1 MAEKQILNFEAE
13 TKQILN
19 LMVHSIYTHKEIF
32 LRELISNAS
41 DALDK
46 ARFESITKSD
56 KYTDID
62 NLRIK
67 IEIDEPNRTLS
78 IIDNGIGMTREDV
91 INNIGSI
98 ARSGTKAFLE
108 KIQKDKEASKESGI
122 DLIGQFG
129 VGFYSA
135 FMVADNIIIE
145 TKNVDS
151 EKGVRWESNGDGSYS
166 IEDIDKQ
173 DRGTKIILKLK
184 PKDKK
189 LEEDGFVDDDYCNR
203 YTLEGL
209 IHKYSNYVHYPIIM
223 DMPIPKKDE
232 KEIQQYEEKTIN
244 SMVSIWQKSKSD
256 VKPEEYNEFYKEHFH
271 DYADPFE
278 VIHTKAEGT
287 IEYTAL
293 LFIPS
298 KAPFNFL
305 HPDFE
310 RGLELYSRNV
320 FIMGKCKDL
329 LPEYLKF
336 VRGLV
341 DSPDF
346 SLNISREILQHSTQ
360 LKRIAS
366 NVEKKVLE
374 TLENILKNDRK
385 RYQEFFKEFGESIKI
400 GIYSDFSKKDKLSN
414 LLLFQSSETKDEEY
428 TTLAEYKSR
437 MKEGQEFIYYA
448 AAKDKATIEKLPHME
463 GMKDKGYE
471 VLYFTDRVDEFMV
484 NMMREFDG
492 TKLHSIL
499 QADNNTENKDENKDS
514 SNKDVLN
521 AIKEVLGADK
531 VAEVRETN
539 RLKES
544 VVCLSNKEDSISFN
558 MAKVL
563 AESGN
568 PMFAMKPERV
578 LEINTSHD
586 VFKAIEKEYQANKT
600 SDLFKEYS
608 ELLYDEACILEGL
621 PLEDPKLFA
630 SRMSKLMLK
639 L

>member
-56 KYTDID
+56 KYSGMD

-67 IEIDEPNRTLS
+67 IEIDEQNRILT
-78 IIDNGIGMTREDV
+78 IKDNGIGMTKDDV
-91 INNIGSI
+91 IQNIGSI

-108 KIQKDKEASKESGI
+108 KIKQESANKESGI

-145 TKNVDS
+145 TKNVESDS
-151 EKGVRWESNGDGSYS
+151 GVRWESSGDGSYS
-166 IEDIDKQ
+166 IEEIDKKE
-173 DRGTKIILKLK
+173 RGTNIILKLK
-184 PKDKK
+184 PK
-189 LEEDGFVDDDYCNR
+189 EENEDDYSNR
-203 YTLEGL
+203 YTLERL
-209 IHKYSNYVHYPIIM
+209 IQKYSNYVHYPIVI

-244 SMVSIWQKSKSD
+244 SMISIWQKNKSD
-256 VKPEEYNEFYKEHFH
+256 VKTEEYNEFYKEHFH
-271 DYADPFE
+271 DYAEPFDI
-278 VIHTKAEGT
+278 IHTKAEGT
-287 IEYTAL
+287 LEYTAL

-320 FIMGKCKDL
+320 FIMDKCKEL

-341 DSPDF
+341 DSQDF
-346 SLNISREILQHSTQ
+346 SLNISREILQHTNQ

-366 NVEKKVLE
+366 NLEKKILE
-374 TLENILKNDRK
+374 TLENTLKNDRK
-385 RYQEFFKEFGESIKI
+385 KYEEFFKEFGESIKI
-400 GIYSDFSKKDKLSN
+400 GIYSDFTKKEKLSN
-414 LLLFQSSETKDEEY
+414 LLLFQSSNTVENEY

-448 AAKDKATIEKLPHME
+448 AGKDKSAIEKLPHME

-484 NMMREFDG
+484 GMMRDYEEI
-492 TKLHSIL
+492 KLHSIL
-499 QADNNTENKDENKDS
+499 QADNEKTDKDLSEEENKEIKDIM
-514 SNKDVLN
+514 K
-521 AIKEVLGADK
+521 AIKEVLGEGK
-531 VAEVRETN
+531 VADVRASD

-544 VVCLSNKEDSISFN
+544 LVCLVNKEDSISFN

-563 AESGN
+563 AETGN
-568 PMFAMKPERV
+568 NMLGMKPERV
-578 LEINTSHD
+578 LEINSSHE
-586 VFKAIEKEYQANKT
+586 VFKAMEKEYEANKK

-608 ELLYDEACILEGL
+608 ELLYDEACILENL
-621 PLEDPKLFA
+621 PLDDPKLFA
-630 SRMSKLMLK
+630 ARMSKLMLK

>member
-19 LMVHSIYTHKEIF
+19 LMVHSIYTNKEIF

-56 KYTDID
+56 KYTGMD

-67 IEIDEPNRTLS
+67 IEIDEQNRILT
-78 IIDNGIGMTREDV
+78 IKDNGIGMTKEDV
-91 INNIGSI
+91 IQNIGSI

-108 KIQKDKEASKESGI
+108 KIKQENANKESGI

-145 TKNVDS
+145 TKNVESDN
-151 EKGVRWESNGDGSYS
+151 GVRWESSGDGSYS
-166 IEDIDKQ
+166 IEDIEKN
-173 DRGTKIILKLK
+173 DRGTNIILKLK
-184 PKDKK
+184 PKD
-189 LEEDGFVDDDYCNR
+189 ENEDDYSNR
-203 YTLEGL
+203 YTLERL
-209 IHKYSNYVHYPIIM
+209 IQKYSNYVHYPIVM

-244 SMVSIWQKSKSD
+244 SMISIWQKNKND
-256 VKPEEYNEFYKEHFH
+256 VKTEEYNEFYKEHFH
-271 DYADPFE
+271 DYVDPFDI
-278 VIHTKAEGT
+278 IHTKAEGT
-287 IEYTAL
+287 LEYTAL

-320 FIMGKCKDL
+320 FIMDKCKEL

-341 DSPDF
+341 DSQDF
-346 SLNISREILQHSTQ
+346 SLNISREILQHTNQ

-366 NVEKKVLE
+366 NLEKKILE

-385 RYQEFFKEFGESIKI
+385 KYEEFFKEFGESIKI
-400 GIYSDFSKKDKLSN
+400 GIYSDFTKKEKLSN
-414 LLLFQSSETKDEEY
+414 LLLFQSSNTAENEY

-448 AAKDKATIEKLPHME
+448 AGKDKSAIEKLPHME

-484 NMMREFDG
+484 GMMRDYEEI
-492 TKLHSIL
+492 KLHSIL
-499 QADNNTENKDENKDS
+499 QADNEKTDKDSTKEENKSIKDIM
-514 SNKDVLN
+514 N
-521 AIKEVLGADK
+521 AIKEVLGESK
-531 VAEVRETN
+531 VADVRESD

-544 VVCLSNKEDSISFN
+544 LVCLVNKEDSISFN

-563 AESGN
+563 AETGN
-568 PMFAMKPERV
+568 NMFGMKPERV
-578 LEINTSHD
+578 LEINSSHE
-586 VFKAIEKEYQANKT
+586 VFKAMEKEYEENKK

-608 ELLYDEACILEGL
+608 ELLYDEACILENL
-621 PLEDPKLFA
+621 PLDNPKLFA
-630 SRMSKLMLK
+630 ARMSKLMLK

>member
-19 LMVHSIYTHKEIF
+19 LMVHSIYTNKEIF

-56 KYTDID
+56 KYTGMD

-67 IEIDEPNRTLS
+67 IEIDEQNRILA
-78 IIDNGIGMTREDV
+78 IKDNGIGMTKEDV
-91 INNIGSI
+91 IQNIGSI

-108 KIQKDKEASKESGI
+108 KIKQENANKESGI

-145 TKNVDS
+145 TKNVESDN
-151 EKGVRWESNGDGSYS
+151 GVRWESSGDGSYS
-166 IEDIDKQ
+166 IEDIEKN
-173 DRGTKIILKLK
+173 DRGTNIILKLK
-184 PKDKK
+184 PKD
-189 LEEDGFVDDDYCNR
+189 ENEDDYSNR
-203 YTLEGL
+203 YTLERL
-209 IHKYSNYVHYPIIM
+209 IQKYSNYVHYPIVM

-232 KEIQQYEEKTIN
+232 KEIQRYEEKTIN
-244 SMVSIWQKSKSD
+244 SMISIWQKNKSD
-256 VKPEEYNEFYKEHFH
+256 VKTEEYNEFYKEHFH
-271 DYADPFE
+271 DYVDPFDI
-278 VIHTKAEGT
+278 IHTKAEGT
-287 IEYTAL
+287 LEYTAL

-320 FIMGKCKDL
+320 FIMDKCKEL

-341 DSPDF
+341 DSQDF
-346 SLNISREILQHSTQ
+346 SLNISREILQHTNQ

-366 NVEKKVLE
+366 NLEKKILE
-374 TLENILKNDRK
+374 TLENTLKNDRK
-385 RYQEFFKEFGESIKI
+385 KYEEFFKEFGESIKI
-400 GIYSDFSKKDKLSN
+400 GIYSDFTKKEKLSN
-414 LLLFQSSETKDEEY
+414 LLLFQSSDTAENEY

-448 AAKDKATIEKLPHME
+448 AGKDKSAIEKLPHME

-484 NMMREFDG
+484 GMMRDYEEI
-492 TKLHSIL
+492 KLHSIL
-499 QADNNTENKDENKDS
+499 QADNEKTDKDSTKEENKSIKDIM
-514 SNKDVLN
+514 N
-521 AIKEVLGADK
+521 AIKEVLGESK
-531 VAEVRETN
+531 VADVRESD

-544 VVCLSNKEDSISFN
+544 LVCLVNKEDSISFN

-563 AESGN
+563 AETGN
-568 PMFAMKPERV
+568 NMFGMKPERV
-578 LEINTSHD
+578 LEINSSHE
-586 VFKAIEKEYQANKT
+586 VFKAMEKEYEANKK

-608 ELLYDEACILEGL
+608 ELLYDEACILENL
-621 PLEDPKLFA
+621 PLDNPKLFA
-630 SRMSKLMLK
+630 ARMSKLMLK

>member
-56 KYTDID
+56 KYTGMD

-67 IEIDEPNRTLS
+67 IEIDEQNRILT
-78 IIDNGIGMTREDV
+78 IKDNGIGMTKEDV
-91 INNIGSI
+91 IQNIGSI

-108 KIQKDKEASKESGI
+108 KIKQEAENKKESGI

-145 TKNVDS
+145 TKNVESD
-151 EKGVRWESNGDGSYS
+151 KGVKWESSGDGSYS
-166 IEDIDKQ
+166 IEDIDKA
-173 DRGTKIILKLK
+173 DRGTNIILKLK
-184 PKDKK
+184 PKNENEEN
-189 LEEDGFVDDDYCNR
+189 EEDYSNR
-203 YTLEGL
+203 YTLERL
-209 IHKYSNYVHYPIIM
+209 IQKYSNYVNYPIIM

-244 SMVSIWQKSKSD
+244 SIISIWQKNKSD
-256 VKPEEYNEFYKEHFH
+256 VKTEEYNEFYKEHFH
-271 DYADPFE
+271 DYAEPFDI
-278 VIHTKAEGT
+278 IHTKAEGT
-287 IEYTAL
+287 LEYTAL

-305 HPDFE
+305 YPNFE
-310 RGLELYSRNV
+310 RGLELYSKNV
-320 FIMGKCKDL
+320 FIMDKCKEL
-329 LPEYLKF
+329 IPEYLKF

-341 DSPDF
+341 DSQDF
-346 SLNISREILQHSTQ
+346 SLNISREILQHTAQ

-366 NVEKKVLE
+366 NIEKKILE

-385 RYQEFFKEFGESIKI
+385 KYEEFFKEFRESIKI
-400 GIYSDFSKKDKLSN
+400 GIYSDFTKKEKLSN
-414 LLLFQSSETKDEEY
+414 LLLFQSSEMAENEY
-428 TTLAEYKSR
+428 TTLAEYKAR

-448 AAKDKATIEKLPHME
+448 AGKDKSSIEKLPHME
-463 GMKDKGYE
+463 GMKDKGFE

-484 NMMREFDG
+484 GMMRDYEEI
-492 TKLHSIL
+492 KLHSIL
-499 QADNNTENKDENKDS
+499 QADNEKTDKDS
-514 SNKDVLN
+514 SKEEN
-521 AIKEVLGADK
+521 KEVKDILKAVKEILGDNK
-531 VAEVRETN
+531 VADVRESD

-544 VVCLSNKEDSISFN
+544 LVCLVNKEDSISFN

-563 AESGN
+563 AETGN
-568 PMFAMKPERV
+568 NMFGMKAERV
-578 LEINTSHD
+578 LEINTSHE
-586 VFKAIEKEYQANKT
+586 VFKAMEKEYQTNKK

-608 ELLYDEACILEGL
+608 ELLYDEACILENL
-621 PLEDPKLFA
+621 PLEDTKLFA

>member
-56 KYTDID
+56 KYTGMD

-67 IEIDEPNRTLS
+67 IEIDEQNRILT
-78 IIDNGIGMTREDV
+78 IKDNGIGMTKEDV
-91 INNIGSI
+91 IQNIGSI

-108 KIQKDKEASKESGI
+108 KIKQEAENKKESGI

-145 TKNVDS
+145 TKNVESD
-151 EKGVRWESNGDGSYS
+151 KGVKWESSGDGSYS
-166 IEDIDKQ
+166 IEDIDKA
-173 DRGTKIILKLK
+173 DRGTNIILKLK
-184 PKDKK
+184 PKNENEEN
-189 LEEDGFVDDDYCNR
+189 EEDYSNR
-203 YTLEGL
+203 YALERL
-209 IHKYSNYVHYPIIM
+209 IQKYSNYVHYPIIM

-244 SMVSIWQKSKSD
+244 SMISIWQKNKSD
-256 VKPEEYNEFYKEHFH
+256 VKIEEYNEFYKEHFH
-271 DYADPFE
+271 DYAEPFDI
-278 VIHTKAEGT
+278 IHTKAEGT
-287 IEYTAL
+287 LEYTAL

-305 HPDFE
+305 YPNFE
-310 RGLELYSRNV
+310 RGLELYSKNV
-320 FIMGKCKDL
+320 FIMYKCKEL
-329 LPEYLKF
+329 IPEYLKF

-341 DSPDF
+341 DSQDF
-346 SLNISREILQHSTQ
+346 SLNISREILQHTAQ

-366 NVEKKVLE
+366 NIEKKILE

-385 RYQEFFKEFGESIKI
+385 KYEEFFKEFGESIKI
-400 GIYSDFSKKDKLSN
+400 GIYSDFTKKEKLSN
-414 LLLFQSSETKDEEY
+414 LLLFQSSEMAENEY
-428 TTLAEYKSR
+428 TTLAEYKAR

-448 AAKDKATIEKLPHME
+448 AGKDKASIEKLPHME
-463 GMKDKGYE
+463 GMKDKGFE

-484 NMMREFDG
+484 GMMRDYEEI
-492 TKLHSIL
+492 KLHSIL
-499 QADNNTENKDENKDS
+499 QADNEKTDKDS
-514 SNKDVLN
+514 SKEEN
-521 AIKEVLGADK
+521 KEVKDILKAVKEILGDNK
-531 VAEVRETN
+531 VADVRESD

-544 VVCLSNKEDSISFN
+544 LVCLVNKEDSISFN

-563 AESGN
+563 AETGN
-568 PMFAMKPERV
+568 NMFGMKAERV
-578 LEINTSHD
+578 LEINTSHE
-586 VFKAIEKEYQANKT
+586 VFKAMEKEYQTNKK

-608 ELLYDEACILEGL
+608 ELLYDEACILENL
-621 PLEDPKLFA
+621 PLEDTKLFA

>member
-56 KYTDID
+56 KYTGMD

-67 IEIDEPNRTLS
+67 IEIDEQNRILT
-78 IIDNGIGMTREDV
+78 IKDNGIGMTKEDV
-91 INNIGSI
+91 IQNIGSI

-108 KIQKDKEASKESGI
+108 KIKQEAENKKESGI

-145 TKNVDS
+145 TKNVESD
-151 EKGVRWESNGDGSYS
+151 KGVKWESSGDGSYS
-166 IEDIDKQ
+166 IEDIDKA
-173 DRGTKIILKLK
+173 DRGTNIILKLK
-184 PKDKK
+184 PKNENEEN
-189 LEEDGFVDDDYCNR
+189 EEDYSNR
-203 YTLEGL
+203 YTLERL
-209 IHKYSNYVHYPIIM
+209 IQKYSNYVHYPIIM

-244 SMVSIWQKSKSD
+244 SMISIWQKNKSD
-256 VKPEEYNEFYKEHFH
+256 VKTEEYNEFYKEHFH
-271 DYADPFE
+271 DYAEPFDI
-278 VIHTKAEGT
+278 IHTKAEGT
-287 IEYTAL
+287 LEYTAL

-305 HPDFE
+305 YPNFE
-310 RGLELYSRNV
+310 RGLELYSKNV
-320 FIMGKCKDL
+320 FIMDKCKEL

-341 DSPDF
+341 DSQDF
-346 SLNISREILQHSTQ
+346 SLNISREILQHTAQ

-366 NVEKKVLE
+366 NIEKKILE

-385 RYQEFFKEFGESIKI
+385 KYEEFFKEFGESIKI
-400 GIYSDFSKKDKLSN
+400 GIYSDFTKKEKLSN
-414 LLLFQSSETKDEEY
+414 LLLFQSSETAENEY
-428 TTLAEYKSR
+428 TTLAEYKAR

-448 AAKDKATIEKLPHME
+448 AGKDKASIEKLPHME
-463 GMKDKGYE
+463 GMKDKGFE

-484 NMMREFDG
+484 GMMRDYEEI
-492 TKLHSIL
+492 KLHSIL
-499 QADNNTENKDENKDS
+499 QADNEKTDKDS
-514 SNKDVLN
+514 SKEEN
-521 AIKEVLGADK
+521 KEVKDILKAVKEILGDNK
-531 VAEVRETN
+531 VADVRESD

-544 VVCLSNKEDSISFN
+544 LVCLVNKEDSISFN

-563 AESGN
+563 AETGN
-568 PMFAMKPERV
+568 NMFGMKAERV
-578 LEINTSHD
+578 LEINTSHE
-586 VFKAIEKEYQANKT
+586 VFKAMEKEYQTNKK

-608 ELLYDEACILEGL
+608 ELLYDEACILENL
-621 PLEDPKLFA
+621 PLEDTKLFA

>member
-56 KYTDID
+56 KYSDMD

-67 IEIDEPNRTLS
+67 IEIDEQNRILT
-78 IIDNGIGMTREDV
+78 IKDNGIGMTKEDA
-91 INNIGSI
+91 IQNIGSI

-108 KIQKDKEASKESGI
+108 RIKRESENKNGI

-145 TKNVDS
+145 TKNAESD
-151 EKGVRWESNGDGSYS
+151 KGVKWESSGDGSYS
-166 IEDIDKQ
+166 IEDMDKKE
-173 DRGTKIILKLK
+173 RGTNIILKLK
-184 PKDKK
+184 PK
-189 LEEDGFVDDDYCNR
+189 EENEDDYSNR
-203 YTLEGL
+203 YVLERL
-209 IHKYSNYVHYPIIM
+209 IQKYSNYVHYPIVM
-223 DMPIPKKDE
+223 DAPIPKKDD
-232 KEIQQYEEKTIN
+232 KEIQRYEEKTVN
-244 SMVSIWQKSKSD
+244 SMISIWQKNKSD
-256 VKPEEYNEFYKEHFH
+256 VKTEEYNEFYKEHFH
-271 DYADPFE
+271 DYADPFDI
-278 VIHTKAEGT
+278 IHTKAEGT
-287 IEYTAL
+287 LEYTAL

-310 RGLELYSRNV
+310 RGLELYSKNV
-320 FIMGKCKDL
+320 FIMDKCKEL

-341 DSPDF
+341 DSQDF
-346 SLNISREILQHSTQ
+346 SLNISREILQHTSQ

-366 NVEKKVLE
+366 NLEKKILE

-385 RYQEFFKEFGESIKI
+385 KYEEFFKEFGESIKI
-400 GIYSDFSKKDKLSN
+400 GIYGDLGKKEKLSN
-414 LLLFQSSETKDEEY
+414 LLLFQSSDTAETEY

-448 AAKDKATIEKLPHME
+448 AGKDKSSIEKLPHME
-463 GMKDKGYE
+463 GMKDKGFE
-471 VLYFTDRVDEFMV
+471 VLYFTDRVDEFMANV
-484 NMMREFDG
+484 MRDYEDI
-492 TKLHSIL
+492 KLHSIL
-499 QADNNTENKDENKDS
+499 QADGEKTDKESKEEENKDIKEILKA
-514 SNKDVLN
+514 V
-521 AIKEVLGADK
+521 KEVLGDGK
-531 VAEVRETN
+531 VADVRESD

-544 VVCLSNKEDSISFN
+544 LVCLVNKEDSISFN
-558 MAKVL
+558 MAKAL
-563 AESGN
+563 AETGN
-568 PMFAMKPERV
+568 NMFGMKAERV
-578 LEINTSHD
+578 LEVNASHE
-586 VFKAIEKEYQANKT
+586 VFKAIEKEYKSNKK

-608 ELLYDEACILEGL
+608 ELLYDEACILENL
-621 PLEDPKLFA
+621 PLDDPKLFA

>member
-56 KYTDID
+56 KYTGMD

-67 IEIDEPNRTLS
+67 IEIDEQNRILT
-78 IIDNGIGMTREDV
+78 IKDNGIGMTKEDV
-91 INNIGSI
+91 IQNIGSI

-108 KIQKDKEASKESGI
+108 KIKQEAENKKESGI

-145 TKNVDS
+145 TKNVESD
-151 EKGVRWESNGDGSYS
+151 KGVKWESSGDGSYS
-166 IEDIDKQ
+166 IEDIDKA
-173 DRGTKIILKLK
+173 DRGTNIILKLK
-184 PKDKK
+184 PKNENEEN
-189 LEEDGFVDDDYCNR
+189 EEDYSNI
-203 YTLEGL
+203 YTLERL
-209 IHKYSNYVHYPIIM
+209 IQKYSNYVHYPIIM

-244 SMVSIWQKSKSD
+244 SMISIWQKNKSD
-256 VKPEEYNEFYKEHFH
+256 VKTEEYNEFYKEHFH
-271 DYADPFE
+271 DYAEPFDI
-278 VIHTKAEGT
+278 IHTKTEGT
-287 IEYTAL
+287 LEYTAL

-305 HPDFE
+305 YPNFE
-310 RGLELYSRNV
+310 RGLELYSKNV
-320 FIMGKCKDL
+320 FIMDKCKEL
-329 LPEYLKF
+329 IPEYLKF

-341 DSPDF
+341 DSQDF
-346 SLNISREILQHSTQ
+346 SLNISREILQHTAQ

-366 NVEKKVLE
+366 NIEKKILE

-385 RYQEFFKEFGESIKI
+385 KYEEFFKEFGESIKI
-400 GIYSDFSKKDKLSN
+400 GIYSDFSKKEKLSN
-414 LLLFQSSETKDEEY
+414 LLLFQSSETAENEY
-428 TTLAEYKSR
+428 MTLAEYKAR

-448 AAKDKATIEKLPHME
+448 AGKDKASIEKLPHME
-463 GMKDKGYE
+463 GMKDKGFE

-484 NMMREFDG
+484 GMMRDYEEI
-492 TKLHSIL
+492 KLHSIL
-499 QADNNTENKDENKDS
+499 QADNEKTDKDS
-514 SNKDVLN
+514 SKEEN
-521 AIKEVLGADK
+521 KEVKDILKAVKEILGDNK
-531 VAEVRETN
+531 VSDVRESD

-544 VVCLSNKEDSISFN
+544 LVCLVNKEDSISFN

-563 AESGN
+563 AETGN
-568 PMFAMKPERV
+568 NMFGMKAERV
-578 LEINTSHD
+578 LEINTSHE
-586 VFKAIEKEYQANKT
+586 VFKAMEKEYQTNKK

-608 ELLYDEACILEGL
+608 ELLYDEACILENL
-621 PLEDPKLFA
+621 PLEDTKLFA

>member
-56 KYTDID
+56 KYTGMD

-67 IEIDEPNRTLS
+67 IEIDEQNRILT
-78 IIDNGIGMTREDV
+78 IKDNGIGMTKEDV
-91 INNIGSI
+91 IQNIGSI

-108 KIQKDKEASKESGI
+108 KIKQEAENKKESGI

-145 TKNVDS
+145 TKNVESD
-151 EKGVRWESNGDGSYS
+151 KGVKWESSGDGSYS
-166 IEDIDKQ
+166 IEDIDKA
-173 DRGTKIILKLK
+173 DRGTNIILKLK
-184 PKDKK
+184 PKNENEEN
-189 LEEDGFVDDDYCNR
+189 EEDYSNR
-203 YTLEGL
+203 YTLERL
-209 IHKYSNYVHYPIIM
+209 IQKYSNYVHYPIIM

-244 SMVSIWQKSKSD
+244 SMISIWQKNKSD
-256 VKPEEYNEFYKEHFH
+256 VKTEEYNEFYKEHFH
-271 DYADPFE
+271 DYSEPFDI
-278 VIHTKAEGT
+278 IHTKAEGT
-287 IEYTAL
+287 LEYTAL

-305 HPDFE
+305 YPNFE
-310 RGLELYSRNV
+310 RGLELYSKNV
-320 FIMGKCKDL
+320 FIMDKCKEL
-329 LPEYLKF
+329 IPEYLKF

-341 DSPDF
+341 DSQDF
-346 SLNISREILQHSTQ
+346 SLNISREILQHTAQ

-366 NVEKKVLE
+366 NIEKKILE

-385 RYQEFFKEFGESIKI
+385 KYEEFFKEFGESIKI
-400 GIYSDFSKKDKLSN
+400 GIYSDFTKKEKLSN
-414 LLLFQSSETKDEEY
+414 LLLFQSSETAENEY
-428 TTLAEYKSR
+428 TTLAEYKAR

-448 AAKDKATIEKLPHME
+448 AGKDKSSIEKLPHME
-463 GMKDKGYE
+463 GMKDKGFE

-484 NMMREFDG
+484 GMMRDYEEI
-492 TKLHSIL
+492 KLHSIL
-499 QADNNTENKDENKDS
+499 QADNEKTDKDS
-514 SNKDVLN
+514 SKEEN
-521 AIKEVLGADK
+521 KEVKDILKAVKEILGDNK
-531 VAEVRETN
+531 VADVRESD

-544 VVCLSNKEDSISFN
+544 LVCLVNKEDSISFN

-563 AESGN
+563 AETGN
-568 PMFAMKPERV
+568 NMFGMKAERV
-578 LEINTSHD
+578 LEINTSHE
-586 VFKAIEKEYQANKT
+586 VFKAMEKEYQTNKK

-608 ELLYDEACILEGL
+608 ELLYDEACILENL
-621 PLEDPKLFA
+621 PLEDTKLFA

>member
-56 KYTDID
+56 KYAGMD

-67 IEIDEPNRTLS
+67 IEIDEQNRILT
-78 IIDNGIGMTREDV
+78 IKDNGIGMTKEDV
-91 INNIGSI
+91 IQNIGSI

-108 KIQKDKEASKESGI
+108 KIKQEAENKKESGI

-145 TKNVDS
+145 TKNVESDS
-151 EKGVRWESNGDGSYS
+151 GVKWESSGDGSYS
-166 IEDIDKQ
+166 VEEIDKK
-173 DRGTKIILKLK
+173 DRGTNIILKLK
-184 PKDKK
+184 PKD
-189 LEEDGFVDDDYCNR
+189 ENEDDYSNR
-203 YTLEGL
+203 YTLERL
-209 IHKYSNYVHYPIIM
+209 IQKYSNYVHYPIVM
-223 DMPIPKKDE
+223 DMLIPKKDE

-244 SMVSIWQKSKSD
+244 SMISIWQKNKSD
-256 VKPEEYNEFYKEHFH
+256 VKTEEYNEFYKEHFH
-271 DYADPFE
+271 DYAEPFDI
-278 VIHTKAEGT
+278 IHTKAEGT
-287 IEYTAL
+287 LEYTAL

-305 HPDFE
+305 YPNFE
-310 RGLELYSRNV
+310 RGLELYSKNV
-320 FIMGKCKDL
+320 FIMDKCKEL
-329 LPEYLKF
+329 IPEYLKF

-341 DSPDF
+341 DSQDF
-346 SLNISREILQHSTQ
+346 SLNISREILQHTAQ

-366 NVEKKVLE
+366 NIEKKILE
-374 TLENILKNDRK
+374 NLENILKNDRK
-385 RYQEFFKEFGESIKI
+385 KYEEFFKEFGESIKI
-400 GIYSDFSKKDKLSN
+400 GIYSDFTKKEKLSN
-414 LLLFQSSETKDEEY
+414 LLLFQSSETEENEY
-428 TTLAEYKSR
+428 TTLAEYKAR

-448 AAKDKATIEKLPHME
+448 AGKDKSSIEKLPHME
-463 GMKDKGYE
+463 GMKDKGFE

-484 NMMREFDG
+484 GMMRDYEEI
-492 TKLHSIL
+492 KLHSIL
-499 QADNNTENKDENKDS
+499 QADNEKTDKDS
-514 SNKDVLN
+514 SKEEN
-521 AIKEVLGADK
+521 KEVKDILKAVKEILGDNK
-531 VAEVRETN
+531 VADVRESD

-544 VVCLSNKEDSISFN
+544 LVCLVNKEDSISFN

-563 AESGN
+563 AETGN
-568 PMFAMKPERV
+568 NMFGMKAERV
-578 LEINTSHD
+578 LEINTSHE
-586 VFKAIEKEYQANKT
+586 VFKAMEKEYQTNKK

-608 ELLYDEACILEGL
+608 ELLYDEACILENL
-621 PLEDPKLFA
+621 PLDDTKLFA

>member
-56 KYTDID
+56 KYTGMD

-67 IEIDEPNRTLS
+67 IEIDEQNRILT
-78 IIDNGIGMTREDV
+78 IKDNGIGMTKEDV
-91 INNIGSI
+91 IQNIGSI

-108 KIQKDKEASKESGI
+108 KIKQEAENKKESGI

-145 TKNVDS
+145 TKNVESD
-151 EKGVRWESNGDGSYS
+151 KGVKWESSGDGSYS
-166 IEDIDKQ
+166 IEDIDKA
-173 DRGTKIILKLK
+173 DRGTNIILKLK
-184 PKDKK
+184 PKNENEEN
-189 LEEDGFVDDDYCNR
+189 EEDYSNR
-203 YTLEGL
+203 YTLERL
-209 IHKYSNYVHYPIIM
+209 IQKYSNYVHYPIIM

-244 SMVSIWQKSKSD
+244 SMISIWQKNKSD
-256 VKPEEYNEFYKEHFH
+256 VKTEEYNEFYKEHFH
-271 DYADPFE
+271 DYAEPFDI
-278 VIHTKAEGT
+278 IHTKAEGT
-287 IEYTAL
+287 LEYTAL

-305 HPDFE
+305 YPNFE
-310 RGLELYSRNV
+310 RGLELYSKNV
-320 FIMGKCKDL
+320 FIMDKCKEL
-329 LPEYLKF
+329 IPEYLKF

-341 DSPDF
+341 DSQDF
-346 SLNISREILQHSTQ
+346 SLNISREILQHTAQ

-366 NVEKKVLE
+366 NIEKKILE

-385 RYQEFFKEFGESIKI
+385 KYEEFFKEFGESIKI
-400 GIYSDFSKKDKLSN
+400 GIYSDFTKKEKLSN
-414 LLLFQSSETKDEEY
+414 LLLFQSSETAENEY
-428 TTLAEYKSR
+428 TTLAEYKAR
-437 MKEGQEFIYYA
+437 MKEGQKFIYYA
-448 AAKDKATIEKLPHME
+448 AGKDKASIEKLPHME
-463 GMKDKGYE
+463 GMKDKGFE

-484 NMMREFDG
+484 GMMRDYEEI
-492 TKLHSIL
+492 KLHSIL
-499 QADNNTENKDENKDS
+499 QADNEKTDKDS
-514 SNKDVLN
+514 SKEEN
-521 AIKEVLGADK
+521 KEVKDILKAVKEILGDNK
-531 VAEVRETN
+531 VADVRESD

-544 VVCLSNKEDSISFN
+544 LVCLVNKEDSISFN

-563 AESGN
+563 AETGN
-568 PMFAMKPERV
+568 NMFGMKAERV
-578 LEINTSHD
+578 LEINTSHE
-586 VFKAIEKEYQANKT
+586 VFKAMEKEYQTNKK

-608 ELLYDEACILEGL
+608 ELLYDEACILENL
-621 PLEDPKLFA
+621 PLEDTKLFA

>member
-56 KYTDID
+56 KYTGMD

-67 IEIDEPNRTLS
+67 IEIDEQNRILT
-78 IIDNGIGMTREDV
+78 IKDNGIGMTKEDV
-91 INNIGSI
+91 IQNIGSI

-108 KIQKDKEASKESGI
+108 KIKQESANKENGI

-145 TKNVDS
+145 TKNVESD
-151 EKGVRWESNGDGSYS
+151 KGVKWESSGDGSYS
-166 IEDIDKQ
+166 IEDIDKA
-173 DRGTKIILKLK
+173 DRGTNIILKLK
-184 PKDKK
+184 PKNKNEEN
-189 LEEDGFVDDDYCNR
+189 EEDYSNR
-203 YTLEGL
+203 YTLERL
-209 IHKYSNYVHYPIIM
+209 IQKYSNYVHYPIIM

-244 SMVSIWQKSKSD
+244 SMISIWQKNKSD
-256 VKPEEYNEFYKEHFH
+256 VKTEEYNEFYKEHFH
-271 DYADPFE
+271 DYAEPFDI
-278 VIHTKAEGT
+278 IHTKAEGT
-287 IEYTAL
+287 LEYTAL

-305 HPDFE
+305 YPNFE
-310 RGLELYSRNV
+310 RGLELYSKNV
-320 FIMGKCKDL
+320 FIMDKCKEL
-329 LPEYLKF
+329 IPEYLKF

-341 DSPDF
+341 DSQDF
-346 SLNISREILQHSTQ
+346 SLNISREILQHTAQ

-366 NVEKKVLE
+366 NIEKKILE
-374 TLENILKNDRK
+374 TLENTLKNDRK
-385 RYQEFFKEFGESIKI
+385 KYEEFFKEFGESIKI
-400 GIYSDFSKKDKLSN
+400 GIYSDFTKKEKLSN
-414 LLLFQSSETKDEEY
+414 LLLFQSSNTEENEY
-428 TTLAEYKSR
+428 TTLAEYKAR

-448 AAKDKATIEKLPHME
+448 AGKDKSSIEKLPHME
-463 GMKDKGYE
+463 GMKDKGFE

-484 NMMREFDG
+484 GMMRDYEEI
-492 TKLHSIL
+492 KLHSIL
-499 QADNNTENKDENKDS
+499 QADNEKTDKDS
-514 SNKDVLN
+514 SKEEN
-521 AIKEVLGADK
+521 KEVKDILKAVKEILGDNK
-531 VAEVRETN
+531 VADVRESD

-544 VVCLSNKEDSISFN
+544 LVCLVNKEDSISFN

-563 AESGN
+563 AETGN
-568 PMFAMKPERV
+568 NMFGMKAERV
-578 LEINTSHD
+578 LEINTSHE
-586 VFKAIEKEYQANKT
+586 VFKAMEKEYQTNKK

-608 ELLYDEACILEGL
+608 ELLYDEACILENL
-621 PLEDPKLFA
+621 PLEDTKLFA

>member
-1 MAEKQILNFEAE
+1 
-13 TKQILN
+13 
-19 LMVHSIYTHKEIF
+19 MVHSIYTHKEIF

-56 KYTDID
+56 KYAGMD

-67 IEIDEPNRTLS
+67 IEIDEQNRILT
-78 IIDNGIGMTREDV
+78 IKDNGIGMTKEDV
-91 INNIGSI
+91 IQNIGSI

-108 KIQKDKEASKESGI
+108 KIKQEAENKKESGI

-145 TKNVDS
+145 TKNVESD
-151 EKGVRWESNGDGSYS
+151 KGVKWESSGDGSYS
-166 IEDIDKQ
+166 IEDIDKA
-173 DRGTKIILKLK
+173 DRGTNIILKLK
-184 PKDKK
+184 PKNENEEN
-189 LEEDGFVDDDYCNR
+189 EEDYSNR
-203 YTLEGL
+203 YTLERL
-209 IHKYSNYVHYPIIM
+209 IQKYSNYVHYPIIM

-244 SMVSIWQKSKSD
+244 SMISIWQKNKSD
-256 VKPEEYNEFYKEHFH
+256 IKTEEYNEFYKEHFH
-271 DYADPFE
+271 DYAEPFDI
-278 VIHTKAEGT
+278 IHTKAEGT
-287 IEYTAL
+287 LEYTAL

-305 HPDFE
+305 YPNFE
-310 RGLELYSRNV
+310 RGLELYSKNV
-320 FIMGKCKDL
+320 FIMDKCKEL
-329 LPEYLKF
+329 IPEYLKF

-341 DSPDF
+341 DSQDF
-346 SLNISREILQHSTQ
+346 SLNISREILQHTAQ

-366 NVEKKVLE
+366 NIEKKILE

-385 RYQEFFKEFGESIKI
+385 KYEEFFKEFGESIKI
-400 GIYSDFSKKDKLSN
+400 GIYSDFTKKEKLSN
-414 LLLFQSSETKDEEY
+414 LLLFQSSETAENEY
-428 TTLAEYKSR
+428 TTLAEYKAR

-448 AAKDKATIEKLPHME
+448 AGKDKSSIEKLPHME
-463 GMKDKGYE
+463 GMKDKGFE

-484 NMMREFDG
+484 GMMRDYEEI
-492 TKLHSIL
+492 KLHSIL
-499 QADNNTENKDENKDS
+499 QADNEKTDKDS
-514 SNKDVLN
+514 SKEEN
-521 AIKEVLGADK
+521 KEVKDILKAVKEILGDNK
-531 VAEVRETN
+531 VADVRESD

-544 VVCLSNKEDSISFN
+544 LVCLVNKEDSISFN

-563 AESGN
+563 AETGN
-568 PMFAMKPERV
+568 NMFGMKAERV
-578 LEINTSHD
+578 LEINTSHE
-586 VFKAIEKEYQANKT
+586 VFKAMEKEYQTNKK

-608 ELLYDEACILEGL
+608 ELLYDEACILENL
-621 PLEDPKLFA
+621 PLEDTKLFA

>member
-56 KYTDID
+56 KYTGMD

-67 IEIDEPNRTLS
+67 IEIDEQNRILT
-78 IIDNGIGMTREDV
+78 IKDNGIGMTKEDV
-91 INNIGSI
+91 IQNIGSI

-108 KIQKDKEASKESGI
+108 KIKQEAENKKESGI

-145 TKNVDS
+145 TKNVESD
-151 EKGVRWESNGDGSYS
+151 KGIKWESSGDGSYS
-166 IEDIDKQ
+166 IEDIDKA
-173 DRGTKIILKLK
+173 DRGTNIILKLK
-184 PKDKK
+184 PKNENEEN
-189 LEEDGFVDDDYCNR
+189 EEDYSNR
-203 YTLEGL
+203 YTLERL
-209 IHKYSNYVHYPIIM
+209 IQKYSNYVHYPIIM

-244 SMVSIWQKSKSD
+244 SMISIWQKNKSD
-256 VKPEEYNEFYKEHFH
+256 VKTEEYNEFYKEHFH
-271 DYADPFE
+271 DYAEPFDI
-278 VIHTKAEGT
+278 IHTKAEGT
-287 IEYTAL
+287 LEYTAL

-305 HPDFE
+305 YPNFE
-310 RGLELYSRNV
+310 RGLELYSKNV
-320 FIMGKCKDL
+320 FIMDKCKEL
-329 LPEYLKF
+329 IPEYLKF

-341 DSPDF
+341 DSQDF
-346 SLNISREILQHSTQ
+346 SLNISREILQHTAQ

-366 NVEKKVLE
+366 NIEKKILE

-385 RYQEFFKEFGESIKI
+385 KYEEFFKEFGESIKI
-400 GIYSDFSKKDKLSN
+400 GIYSDFTKKEKLSN
-414 LLLFQSSETKDEEY
+414 LLLFQSSETAESEY
-428 TTLAEYKSR
+428 TTLAEYKAR

-448 AAKDKATIEKLPHME
+448 AGKDKSSIEKLPHME
-463 GMKDKGYE
+463 GMKDKGFE

-484 NMMREFDG
+484 GMMRDYEEI
-492 TKLHSIL
+492 KLHSIL
-499 QADNNTENKDENKDS
+499 QADNEKTDKDS
-514 SNKDVLN
+514 SKEEN
-521 AIKEVLGADK
+521 KEVKDILKAVKEILGDNK
-531 VAEVRETN
+531 VADVRESD

-544 VVCLSNKEDSISFN
+544 LVCLVNKEDSISFN

-563 AESGN
+563 AETGN
-568 PMFAMKPERV
+568 NMFGMKAERV
-578 LEINTSHD
+578 LEINTSHE
-586 VFKAIEKEYQANKT
+586 VFKAMEKEYQTNKK

-608 ELLYDEACILEGL
+608 ELLYDEACILENL
-621 PLEDPKLFA
+621 PLEDTKLFA

>member
-56 KYTDID
+56 KYTGMD

-67 IEIDEPNRTLS
+67 IEIDEQNRILT
-78 IIDNGIGMTREDV
+78 IKDNGIGMTKEDV
-91 INNIGSI
+91 IQNIGSI

-108 KIQKDKEASKESGI
+108 KIKQEAENKKESGI

-145 TKNVDS
+145 TKNVESD
-151 EKGVRWESNGDGSYS
+151 KGVKWESSGDGSYS
-166 IEDIDKQ
+166 IEDIDKA
-173 DRGTKIILKLK
+173 DRGTNIILKLK
-184 PKDKK
+184 PKNENEEN
-189 LEEDGFVDDDYCNR
+189 EEDYSNR
-203 YTLEGL
+203 YTLERL
-209 IHKYSNYVHYPIIM
+209 IQKYSNYVHYPIIM

-244 SMVSIWQKSKSD
+244 SMISIWQKNKSD
-256 VKPEEYNEFYKEHFH
+256 VKTEEYNEFYKEHFH
-271 DYADPFE
+271 DYAEPFDI
-278 VIHTKAEGT
+278 IHTKAEGT
-287 IEYTAL
+287 LEYTAL

-305 HPDFE
+305 YPNFE
-310 RGLELYSRNV
+310 RGLELYSKNV
-320 FIMGKCKDL
+320 FIMDKCKEL
-329 LPEYLKF
+329 IPEYLKF

-341 DSPDF
+341 DSQDF
-346 SLNISREILQHSTQ
+346 SLNISREILQHTAQ

-366 NVEKKVLE
+366 NIEKKILE

-385 RYQEFFKEFGESIKI
+385 KYEEFFKEFGESIKI
-400 GIYSDFSKKDKLSN
+400 GIYSDFSKKEKLSN
-414 LLLFQSSETKDEEY
+414 LLLFQSSETAENEY
-428 TTLAEYKSR
+428 TTLAEYKAR

-448 AAKDKATIEKLPHME
+448 AGKDKSSIEKLPHME
-463 GMKDKGYE
+463 GMKDKGFE

-484 NMMREFDG
+484 GMMRDYEEI
-492 TKLHSIL
+492 KLHSIL
-499 QADNNTENKDENKDS
+499 QADNEKTDKDS
-514 SNKDVLN
+514 SKEEN
-521 AIKEVLGADK
+521 KEVKDILKAVKEILGDNK
-531 VAEVRETN
+531 VADVRESD

-544 VVCLSNKEDSISFN
+544 LVCLVNKEDSISFN

-563 AESGN
+563 AETGN
-568 PMFAMKPERV
+568 NMFGMKAERV
-578 LEINTSHD
+578 LEINTSHE
-586 VFKAIEKEYQANKT
+586 VFKAMEKEYQTNKK

-608 ELLYDEACILEGL
+608 ELLYDEACILENL
-621 PLEDPKLFA
+621 PLEDTKLFA

>member
-1 MAEKQILNFEAE
+1 MAEKQILNFETE

-19 LMVHSIYTHKEIF
+19 LMVPSIYTNKEIF

-56 KYTDID
+56 KYTGMD

-67 IEIDEPNRTLS
+67 IEIDEQNR
-78 IIDNGIGMTREDV
+78 IFAIKDNGIGMTKEDV
-91 INNIGSI
+91 IQNIGSI

-108 KIQKDKEASKESGI
+108 KIKQENANKESGI

-145 TKNVDS
+145 TKNVESDN
-151 EKGVRWESNGDGSYS
+151 GVRWESSGDGSYS
-166 IEDIDKQ
+166 IEDIEKN
-173 DRGTKIILKLK
+173 DRGTNIILKLK
-184 PKDKK
+184 PKD
-189 LEEDGFVDDDYCNR
+189 ENEDDYSNR
-203 YTLEGL
+203 YTLERL
-209 IHKYSNYVHYPIIM
+209 IQKYSNYVHYPIVM

-244 SMVSIWQKSKSD
+244 SMISIWQKNKSD
-256 VKPEEYNEFYKEHFH
+256 VKTEEYNEFYKEHFH
-271 DYADPFE
+271 DYVDPFDI
-278 VIHTKAEGT
+278 IHTKAEGT
-287 IEYTAL
+287 LEYTAL

-320 FIMGKCKDL
+320 FIMDKCKEL

-341 DSPDF
+341 DSQDF
-346 SLNISREILQHSTQ
+346 SLNISREILQHTNQ

-366 NVEKKVLE
+366 NLEKKILE
-374 TLENILKNDRK
+374 TLENTLKNDRK
-385 RYQEFFKEFGESIKI
+385 KYEEFFKEFGESIKI
-400 GIYSDFSKKDKLSN
+400 GIYSDFTKKEKLSN
-414 LLLFQSSETKDEEY
+414 LLLFQSSDTAENEY

-448 AAKDKATIEKLPHME
+448 AGKDKAAIEKLPHME

-484 NMMREFDG
+484 GMMRDYEEI
-492 TKLHSIL
+492 KLHSIL
-499 QADNNTENKDENKDS
+499 QADNEKNDKDSTKEENKSIKDIM
-514 SNKDVLN
+514 N
-521 AIKEVLGADK
+521 AIKEVLGESK
-531 VAEVRETN
+531 VADVRESD

-544 VVCLSNKEDSISFN
+544 LVCLVNKEDSISFN

-563 AESGN
+563 AETGN
-568 PMFAMKPERV
+568 NMFGMKPERV
-578 LEINTSHD
+578 LEINSSHE
-586 VFKAIEKEYQANKT
+586 VFKAMEKEYEANKK

-608 ELLYDEACILEGL
+608 ELLYDEACILENL
-621 PLEDPKLFA
+621 PLDNPKLFA
-630 SRMSKLMLK
+630 ARMSKLMLK

>member
-56 KYTDID
+56 KYTGMD

-67 IEIDEPNRTLS
+67 IEIDEQNRILT
-78 IIDNGIGMTREDV
+78 IKDNGIGMTKEDV
-91 INNIGSI
+91 IQNIGSI

-108 KIQKDKEASKESGI
+108 KIKQEAENKKESGI

-145 TKNVDS
+145 TKNVESD
-151 EKGVRWESNGDGSYS
+151 KGVKWESSGDGSYS
-166 IEDIDKQ
+166 IEDIDKA
-173 DRGTKIILKLK
+173 DRGTNIILKLK
-184 PKDKK
+184 PKNENEEN
-189 LEEDGFVDDDYCNR
+189 EEDYSNR
-203 YTLEGL
+203 YTLERL
-209 IHKYSNYVHYPIIM
+209 IQKYSNYVHYPIIM

-244 SMVSIWQKSKSD
+244 SMISIWQKNKSD
-256 VKPEEYNEFYKEHFH
+256 VKTEEYNEFYKEHFH
-271 DYADPFE
+271 DYAEPFDI
-278 VIHTKAEGT
+278 IHTKAEGT
-287 IEYTAL
+287 LEYTAL

-305 HPDFE
+305 YPNFE
-310 RGLELYSRNV
+310 RGLELYSKNV
-320 FIMGKCKDL
+320 FIMDKCKEL
-329 LPEYLKF
+329 IPEYLKF

-341 DSPDF
+341 DSQDF
-346 SLNISREILQHSTQ
+346 SLNISREILQHTAQ

-366 NVEKKVLE
+366 NIEKKILE

-385 RYQEFFKEFGESIKI
+385 KYEEFFKEFGESIKI
-400 GIYSDFSKKDKLSN
+400 GIYSDFTKKEKLSN
-414 LLLFQSSETKDEEY
+414 LLLFQSSETAENEY
-428 TTLAEYKSR
+428 TTLAEYKDR

-448 AAKDKATIEKLPHME
+448 AGKDKSSIEKLPHME
-463 GMKDKGYE
+463 GMKDKGFE

-484 NMMREFDG
+484 GMMRDYEEI
-492 TKLHSIL
+492 KLHSIL
-499 QADNNTENKDENKDS
+499 QADNEKTDKDFSKEENKEVKDIL
-514 SNKDVLN
+514 KAV
-521 AIKEVLGADK
+521 KEILGDNK
-531 VAEVRETN
+531 VADVRESD

-544 VVCLSNKEDSISFN
+544 LVCLVNKEDSISFN

-563 AESGN
+563 AETGN
-568 PMFAMKPERV
+568 NMFGMKAERV
-578 LEINTSHD
+578 LEINTSHE
-586 VFKAIEKEYQANKT
+586 VFKAMEKEYQTNKK

-608 ELLYDEACILEGL
+608 ELLYDEACILENL
-621 PLEDPKLFA
+621 PLEDTKLFA

>member
-56 KYTDID
+56 KYTGMD

-67 IEIDEPNRTLS
+67 IEIDEQNR
-78 IIDNGIGMTREDV
+78 IFAIKDNGIGMTKEDV
-91 INNIGSI
+91 IQNIGSI

-108 KIQKDKEASKESGI
+108 KIKQENANKESGI

-145 TKNVDS
+145 TKNVESDN
-151 EKGVRWESNGDGSYS
+151 GVRWESSGDGSYS
-166 IEDIDKQ
+166 IEDIEKN
-173 DRGTKIILKLK
+173 DRGTNIILKLK
-184 PKDKK
+184 PKD
-189 LEEDGFVDDDYCNR
+189 ENEDDYSNR
-203 YTLEGL
+203 YTLERL
-209 IHKYSNYVHYPIIM
+209 IQKYSNYVHYPIVM

-244 SMVSIWQKSKSD
+244 SMISIWQKNKSD
-256 VKPEEYNEFYKEHFH
+256 VKTEEYNEFYKEHFH
-271 DYADPFE
+271 DYVDPFDI
-278 VIHTKAEGT
+278 IHTKAEGT
-287 IEYTAL
+287 LEYTAL

-320 FIMGKCKDL
+320 FIMDKCKEL

-341 DSPDF
+341 DSQDF
-346 SLNISREILQHSTQ
+346 SLNISREILQHTNQ

-366 NVEKKVLE
+366 NLEKKI
-374 TLENILKNDRK
+374 LENLENTLKNDRK
-385 RYQEFFKEFGESIKI
+385 KYEEFFKEFGESIKI
-400 GIYSDFSKKDKLSN
+400 GIYSDFTKKEKLSN
-414 LLLFQSSETKDEEY
+414 LLLFQSSDTAENEY

-448 AAKDKATIEKLPHME
+448 AGKDKAAIEKLPHME

-484 NMMREFDG
+484 GMMRDYEEI
-492 TKLHSIL
+492 KLHSIL
-499 QADNNTENKDENKDS
+499 QADNEKTDKDSTKEENKDIKDIM
-514 SNKDVLN
+514 N
-521 AIKEVLGADK
+521 AIKEVLGESK
-531 VAEVRETN
+531 VADVRESD

-544 VVCLSNKEDSISFN
+544 LVCLVNKEDSISFN

-563 AESGN
+563 AETGN
-568 PMFAMKPERV
+568 NMFGMKPERV
-578 LEINTSHD
+578 LEINSSHE
-586 VFKAIEKEYQANKT
+586 VFKAMEKEYEANKK

-608 ELLYDEACILEGL
+608 ELLYDEACILENL
-621 PLEDPKLFA
+621 PLDNPKLFA
-630 SRMSKLMLK
+630 ARMSKLMLK

>member
-19 LMVHSIYTHKEIF
+19 LMVHSIYTNKEIF

-56 KYTDID
+56 KYTGMD

-67 IEIDEPNRTLS
+67 IEIDEQNRILT
-78 IIDNGIGMTREDV
+78 IKDNGIGMTKEDV
-91 INNIGSI
+91 IQNIGSI

-108 KIQKDKEASKESGI
+108 KIKQENANKESGI

-145 TKNVDS
+145 TKNVESDN
-151 EKGVRWESNGDGSYS
+151 GVRWESSGDGSYS
-166 IEDIDKQ
+166 IEDIEKN
-173 DRGTKIILKLK
+173 DRGTNIILKLK
-184 PKDKK
+184 PKD
-189 LEEDGFVDDDYCNR
+189 ENEDDYSNR
-203 YTLEGL
+203 YTLERL
-209 IHKYSNYVHYPIIM
+209 IQKYSNYVHYPIVM

-232 KEIQQYEEKTIN
+232 KEIQRYEEKTIN
-244 SMVSIWQKSKSD
+244 SMISIWQKNKSD
-256 VKPEEYNEFYKEHFH
+256 VKTEEYNEFYKEHFH
-271 DYADPFE
+271 DYVDPFDI
-278 VIHTKAEGT
+278 IHTKAEGT
-287 IEYTAL
+287 LEYTAL

-320 FIMGKCKDL
+320 FIMDKCKEL

-341 DSPDF
+341 DSQDF
-346 SLNISREILQHSTQ
+346 SLNISREILQHTNQ

-366 NVEKKVLE
+366 NLEKKI
-374 TLENILKNDRK
+374 LENLENTLKNDRK
-385 RYQEFFKEFGESIKI
+385 KYEEFFKEFGESIKI
-400 GIYSDFSKKDKLSN
+400 GIYSDFTKKEKLSN
-414 LLLFQSSETKDEEY
+414 LLLFQSSDTAENEY

-448 AAKDKATIEKLPHME
+448 AGKDKLAIEKLPHME

-484 NMMREFDG
+484 GMMRDYEEI
-492 TKLHSIL
+492 KLHSIL
-499 QADNNTENKDENKDS
+499 QADNEKTDKDSTKEENKSIKDIM
-514 SNKDVLN
+514 N
-521 AIKEVLGADK
+521 AIKEVLGESK
-531 VAEVRETN
+531 VADVRESD

-544 VVCLSNKEDSISFN
+544 LVCLVNKEDSISFN

-563 AESGN
+563 AETGN
-568 PMFAMKPERV
+568 NMFGMKPERV
-578 LEINTSHD
+578 LEINSSHE
-586 VFKAIEKEYQANKT
+586 VFKAMEKEYEANKK

-608 ELLYDEACILEGL
+608 ELLYDEACILENL
-621 PLEDPKLFA
+621 PLDNPKLFA
-630 SRMSKLMLK
+630 ARMSKLMLK

>member
-56 KYTDID
+56 KYTGMD

-67 IEIDEPNRTLS
+67 IEIDEQNRILT
-78 IIDNGIGMTREDV
+78 IKDNGIGMTKEDV
-91 INNIGSI
+91 IQNIGSI

-108 KIQKDKEASKESGI
+108 RIKQESANKENGI

-145 TKNVDS
+145 TKNVEADN
-151 EKGVRWESNGDGSYS
+151 GVRWESSGDGSYS
-166 IEDIDKQ
+166 IEDIDKT
-173 DRGTKIILKLK
+173 DRGTNIILKLK
-184 PKDKK
+184 PKD
-189 LEEDGFVDDDYCNR
+189 ENEDDYSNR
-203 YTLEGL
+203 YTLERL
-209 IHKYSNYVHYPIIM
+209 IQKYSNYVHYPIIM

-244 SMVSIWQKSKSD
+244 SVISIWQKNKND
-256 VKPEEYNEFYKEHFH
+256 VKTEEYNEFYKEHFH
-271 DYADPFE
+271 DYAEPFDI
-278 VIHTKAEGT
+278 IHTKAEGT
-287 IEYTAL
+287 LEYTAL

-320 FIMGKCKDL
+320 FIMDKCKEL

-341 DSPDF
+341 DSQDF
-346 SLNISREILQHSTQ
+346 SLNISREILQHTSQ

-366 NVEKKVLE
+366 NLEKKILE

-385 RYQEFFKEFGESIKI
+385 KYEEFFKEFGESIKI
-400 GIYSDFSKKDKLSN
+400 GIYSDFTKKEKLSN
-414 LLLFQSSETKDEEY
+414 LLLFQSSGVAENEY

-448 AAKDKATIEKLPHME
+448 AGKDKSAIEKLPHIE

-471 VLYFTDRVDEFMV
+471 VLYFTDRVDEFMAG
-484 NMMREFDG
+484 MMRDYEEI
-492 TKLHSIL
+492 KLRSIL
-499 QADNNTENKDENKDS
+499 QADNEKTDKDSTKEENKEIKDIM
-514 SNKDVLN
+514 K
-521 AIKEVLGADK
+521 AIKEVLGDNK
-531 VAEVRETN
+531 VADVRESD

-544 VVCLSNKEDSISFN
+544 LVCLVNKEDSISFN

-563 AESGN
+563 AETGN
-568 PMFAMKPERV
+568 NMFGMKPERV
-578 LEINTSHD
+578 LEINSSHE
-586 VFKAIEKEYQANKT
+586 VFKAMEKEYEANKK

-608 ELLYDEACILEGL
+608 ELLYDEACILENL
-621 PLEDPKLFA
+621 PLDNPKLFA
-630 SRMSKLMLK
+630 ERMSKLMLK

>member
-56 KYTDID
+56 KYTGMD

-67 IEIDEPNRTLS
+67 IEIDEQNRILT
-78 IIDNGIGMTREDV
+78 IKDNGIGMTKEDV
-91 INNIGSI
+91 IQNIGSI

-108 KIQKDKEASKESGI
+108 RIKQESANKESGI

-145 TKNVDS
+145 TKNVESDN
-151 EKGVRWESNGDGSYS
+151 GVRWESSGDGSYS
-166 IEDIDKQ
+166 IEEIDKN
-173 DRGTKIILKLK
+173 DRGTNIILKLK
-184 PKDKK
+184 PKD
-189 LEEDGFVDDDYCNR
+189 ENEDDYSNR
-203 YTLEGL
+203 YTLERL
-209 IHKYSNYVHYPIIM
+209 IQKYSNYVHYPIVM

-244 SMVSIWQKSKSD
+244 SMISIWQKNKND
-256 VKPEEYNEFYKEHFH
+256 VKTEEYNEFYKEHFH
-271 DYADPFE
+271 DYAEPFDI
-278 VIHTKAEGT
+278 IHTKAEGT
-287 IEYTAL
+287 LEYTAL

-320 FIMGKCKDL
+320 FIMDKCKEL

-341 DSPDF
+341 DSQDF
-346 SLNISREILQHSTQ
+346 SLNISREILQHTAQ

-366 NVEKKVLE
+366 NLEKKILE

-385 RYQEFFKEFGESIKI
+385 KYEEFFKEFGESIKI
-400 GIYSDFSKKDKLSN
+400 GIYGDFTKKEKLSN
-414 LLLFQSSETKDEEY
+414 LLLFQSSGIAENEY

-448 AAKDKATIEKLPHME
+448 AGKDKSAIEKLPHME

-471 VLYFTDRVDEFMV
+471 VLYFTDRVDEFMAG
-484 NMMREFDG
+484 MMRDYEEI
-492 TKLHSIL
+492 KLRSIL
-499 QADNNTENKDENKDS
+499 QADNEKTDKDSAKEENKEIKDIM
-514 SNKDVLN
+514 K
-521 AIKEVLGADK
+521 AIKEVLGDNK
-531 VAEVRETN
+531 VADVRESD

-544 VVCLSNKEDSISFN
+544 LVCLVNKEDSISFN

-563 AESGN
+563 AETGN
-568 PMFAMKPERV
+568 NMFGMKPERV
-578 LEINTSHD
+578 LEINSSHE
-586 VFKAIEKEYQANKT
+586 VFKAMEKEYEANKK

-608 ELLYDEACILEGL
+608 ELLYDEACILENL
-621 PLEDPKLFA
+621 PLDDPKLFA
-630 SRMSKLMLK
+630 ERMSKLMLK

>member
-56 KYTDID
+56 KYAGMD

-67 IEIDEPNRTLS
+67 IEIDEQNRILT
-78 IIDNGIGMTREDV
+78 IKDNGIGMTKEDV
-91 INNIGSI
+91 IQNIGSI

-108 KIQKDKEASKESGI
+108 KIKQESANKENGI

-145 TKNVDS
+145 TKNVESD
-151 EKGVRWESNGDGSYS
+151 KGVKWESSGDGSYS
-166 IEDIDKQ
+166 VEEIDKK
-173 DRGTKIILKLK
+173 DRGTNIILKLK
-184 PKDKK
+184 PKD
-189 LEEDGFVDDDYCNR
+189 ENEDDYSNR
-203 YTLEGL
+203 YALERL
-209 IHKYSNYVHYPIIM
+209 IQKYSNYVHYPIVM

-244 SMVSIWQKSKSD
+244 SMISIWQKNKSD
-256 VKPEEYNEFYKEHFH
+256 VKTEEYNEFYKEHFH
-271 DYADPFE
+271 DYAEPFDI
-278 VIHTKAEGT
+278 IHTKAEGT
-287 IEYTAL
+287 LEYTAL

-320 FIMGKCKDL
+320 FIMGKCKEL

-341 DSPDF
+341 DSQDF
-346 SLNISREILQHSTQ
+346 SLNISREILQHTNQ

-366 NVEKKVLE
+366 NLEKKILE
-374 TLENILKNDRK
+374 TLENTLKNDRK
-385 RYQEFFKEFGESIKI
+385 KYEEFFKEFGESIKI
-400 GIYSDFSKKDKLSN
+400 GIYSDFTKKEKLSN
-414 LLLFQSSETKDEEY
+414 LLLFQSSETEENEY
-428 TTLAEYKSR
+428 TTLAEYKAR

-448 AAKDKATIEKLPHME
+448 AGKDKASIEKLPHME
-463 GMKDKGYE
+463 GMKDKGFE

-484 NMMREFDG
+484 GMMRDYEEI
-492 TKLHSIL
+492 KLHSIL
-499 QADNNTENKDENKDS
+499 QADNEKTDKDS
-514 SNKDVLN
+514 SKEENKEVKDILK
-521 AIKEVLGADK
+521 AIKEILGDNK
-531 VAEVRETN
+531 VADVRESD

-544 VVCLSNKEDSISFN
+544 LVCLVNKEDSISFN

-563 AESGN
+563 AETGN
-568 PMFAMKPERV
+568 NMFGMKAERV
-578 LEINTSHD
+578 LEINTSHE
-586 VFKAIEKEYQANKT
+586 VFKAMEKEYQTNKK

-608 ELLYDEACILEGL
+608 ELLYDEACILENL
-621 PLEDPKLFA
+621 PLEDTKLFA

>member
-56 KYTDID
+56 KYVDMD

-67 IEIDEPNRTLS
+67 IEIDEQNRILK
-78 IIDNGIGMTREDV
+78 IKDNGIGMTREDV
-91 INNIGSI
+91 IQNIGSI

-108 KIQKDKEASKESGI
+108 KIKQAEGSQKENGI

-135 FMVADNIIIE
+135 FMVADNIVIE
-145 TKNVDS
+145 TKNVESDR
-151 EKGVRWESNGDGSYS
+151 GVRWESSGDGSYS
-166 IEDIDKQ
+166 IEDIDKE
-173 DRGTKIILKLK
+173 DRGTNIILKLK
-184 PKDKK
+184 PKN
-189 LEEDGFVDDDYCNR
+189 EENDGDYLNR
-203 YTLEGL
+203 YTLERL
-209 IHKYSNYVHYPIIM
+209 IQKYSNYVRYPIIM

-244 SMVSIWQKSKSD
+244 SMISIWQKNKND
-256 VKPEEYNEFYKEHFH
+256 VKTEEYNEFYKEHFH
-271 DYADPFE
+271 DYSDPFDI
-278 VIHTKAEGT
+278 IHTKAEGT
-287 IEYTAL
+287 LEYTAL

-320 FIMGKCKDL
+320 FIMDKCKEL

-341 DSPDF
+341 DSQDF
-346 SLNISREILQHSTQ
+346 SLNISREILQHTAQ

-366 NVEKKVLE
+366 NLEKKILE

-385 RYQEFFKEFGESIKI
+385 KYEEFFKEFGESIKI
-400 GIYSDFSKKDKLSN
+400 GIYNDFTKKEKLSN
-414 LLLFQSSETKDEEY
+414 LLLFQSSSIAENEY
-428 TTLAEYKSR
+428 TTLSEYKSR

-448 AAKDKATIEKLPHME
+448 AGKDRASIEKLPHME
-463 GMKDKGYE
+463 GMKDKNYE

-484 NMMREFDG
+484 GMMRDYEEI
-492 TKLHSIL
+492 KLRSIL
-499 QADNNTENKDENKDS
+499 QADNEKADKDSTKEENKDTKDIM
-514 SNKDVLN
+514 K
-521 AIKEVLGADK
+521 AIKEVLGDNK
-531 VAEVRETN
+531 VADVRESD

-544 VVCLSNKEDSISFN
+544 LVCLVNKEDSISFN

-563 AESGN
+563 AETGN
-568 PMFAMKPERV
+568 NMFGMKLERV
-578 LEINTSHD
+578 LEINTSHE
-586 VFKAIEKEYQANKT
+586 VFKAMEKEYQSNKK

-608 ELLYDEACILEGL
+608 ELLYDEACILENL
-621 PLEDPKLFA
+621 PLDDPKLFA

>member
-56 KYTDID
+56 KYTGMD

-67 IEIDEPNRTLS
+67 IEIDEQNRILT
-78 IIDNGIGMTREDV
+78 IKDNGIGMTKEDV
-91 INNIGSI
+91 IQNIGSI

-108 KIQKDKEASKESGI
+108 KIKQEAENKKESGI

-145 TKNVDS
+145 TKNVESD
-151 EKGVRWESNGDGSYS
+151 KGVKWESSGDGSYS
-166 IEDIDKQ
+166 IEDIDKA
-173 DRGTKIILKLK
+173 DRGTNIILKLK
-184 PKDKK
+184 PKNENEEN
-189 LEEDGFVDDDYCNR
+189 EEDYSNR
-203 YTLEGL
+203 YTLERL
-209 IHKYSNYVHYPIIM
+209 IQKYSNYVHYPIIM

-244 SMVSIWQKSKSD
+244 SMISIWQKNKSD
-256 VKPEEYNEFYKEHFH
+256 VKIEEYNEFYKEHFH
-271 DYADPFE
+271 DYAEPFDI
-278 VIHTKAEGT
+278 IHTKAEGT
-287 IEYTAL
+287 LEYTAL

-305 HPDFE
+305 YPNFE
-310 RGLELYSRNV
+310 RGLELYSKNV
-320 FIMGKCKDL
+320 FIMDKCKEL
-329 LPEYLKF
+329 IPEYLKF

-341 DSPDF
+341 DSQDF
-346 SLNISREILQHSTQ
+346 SLNISREILQHTAQ

-366 NVEKKVLE
+366 NIEKKILE

-385 RYQEFFKEFGESIKI
+385 KYEEFFKEFGESIKI
-400 GIYSDFSKKDKLSN
+400 GIYSDFSKKEKLSN
-414 LLLFQSSETKDEEY
+414 LLLFQSSETAENEY
-428 TTLAEYKSR
+428 TTLAEYKAR

-448 AAKDKATIEKLPHME
+448 AGKDKSSIEKLPHME
-463 GMKDKGYE
+463 GMKDKGFE

-484 NMMREFDG
+484 GMMRDYEEI
-492 TKLHSIL
+492 KLHSIL
-499 QADNNTENKDENKDS
+499 QADNEKTDKDS
-514 SNKDVLN
+514 SKEEN
-521 AIKEVLGADK
+521 KEVKDILKAVKEILGDNK
-531 VAEVRETN
+531 VADVRESD

-544 VVCLSNKEDSISFN
+544 LVCLVNKEDSISFN

-563 AESGN
+563 AETGN
-568 PMFAMKPERV
+568 NMFGMKAERV
-578 LEINTSHD
+578 LEINTSHE
-586 VFKAIEKEYQANKT
+586 VFKAMEKEYQTNKK

-608 ELLYDEACILEGL
+608 ELLYDEACILENL
-621 PLEDPKLFA
+621 PLEDTKLFA

>member
-56 KYTDID
+56 KYTGMD

-67 IEIDEPNRTLS
+67 IEIDEQNRILT
-78 IIDNGIGMTREDV
+78 IKDNGIGMTKEDV
-91 INNIGSI
+91 IQNIGSI

-108 KIQKDKEASKESGI
+108 KIKQEAENKKESGI

-145 TKNVDS
+145 TKNVESD
-151 EKGVRWESNGDGSYS
+151 KGVKWESSGDGSYS
-166 IEDIDKQ
+166 IEDIDKA
-173 DRGTKIILKLK
+173 DRGTNIILKLK
-184 PKDKK
+184 PKNENEEN
-189 LEEDGFVDDDYCNR
+189 EEDYSNR
-203 YTLEGL
+203 YTLERL
-209 IHKYSNYVHYPIIM
+209 IQKYSNYVHYPIIM

-244 SMVSIWQKSKSD
+244 SMISIWQKNKSD
-256 VKPEEYNEFYKEHFH
+256 VKTEEYNEFYKEHFH
-271 DYADPFE
+271 DYAEPFDI
-278 VIHTKAEGT
+278 IHTKAEGT
-287 IEYTAL
+287 LEYTAL

-305 HPDFE
+305 YPNFE
-310 RGLELYSRNV
+310 RGLELYSKNV
-320 FIMGKCKDL
+320 FIMDKCKEL
-329 LPEYLKF
+329 IPEYLKF

-341 DSPDF
+341 DSQDF
-346 SLNISREILQHSTQ
+346 SLNISREILQHTAQ

-366 NVEKKVLE
+366 NIEKKILE

-385 RYQEFFKEFGESIKI
+385 KYEEFFKEFGESIKI
-400 GIYSDFSKKDKLSN
+400 GIYSDFTKKEKLSN
-414 LLLFQSSETKDEEY
+414 LLLFQSSETAENEY
-428 TTLAEYKSR
+428 TTLAEYKAR

-448 AAKDKATIEKLPHME
+448 AGKDKSSIEKLPHME
-463 GMKDKGYE
+463 GMKDKGFE

-484 NMMREFDG
+484 GMMRDYEEI
-492 TKLHSIL
+492 KLHSIL
-499 QADNNTENKDENKDS
+499 QADNEKTDKDSAKEENKEVKDIL
-514 SNKDVLN
+514 KAV
-521 AIKEVLGADK
+521 KEILGDNK
-531 VAEVRETN
+531 VADVRESD

-544 VVCLSNKEDSISFN
+544 LVCLVNKEDSISFN

-563 AESGN
+563 AETGN
-568 PMFAMKPERV
+568 NMFGMKAERV
-578 LEINTSHD
+578 LEINTSHE
-586 VFKAIEKEYQANKT
+586 VFKAMEKEYQTNKK

-608 ELLYDEACILEGL
+608 ELLYDEACILENL
-621 PLEDPKLFA
+621 PLEDTKLFA

>member
-56 KYTDID
+56 KYVDMD

-67 IEIDEPNRTLS
+67 IEIDEQNRILK
-78 IIDNGIGMTREDV
+78 IKDNGIGMTREDV
-91 INNIGSI
+91 IQNIGSI

-108 KIQKDKEASKESGI
+108 KIKQSEGSQKENGI

-145 TKNVDS
+145 TKNVESDR
-151 EKGVRWESNGDGSYS
+151 GVRWESSGDGSYS
-166 IEDIDKQ
+166 IEDIDKE
-173 DRGTKIILKLK
+173 DRGTNIILKLK
-184 PKDKK
+184 PKN
-189 LEEDGFVDDDYCNR
+189 EENDGDYLNR
-203 YTLEGL
+203 YTLERL
-209 IHKYSNYVHYPIIM
+209 IQKYSNYVRYPIIM

-244 SMVSIWQKSKSD
+244 SMISIWQKNKND
-256 VKPEEYNEFYKEHFH
+256 VKTEEYNEFYKEHFH
-271 DYADPFE
+271 DYSDPFDI
-278 VIHTKAEGT
+278 IHTKAEGT
-287 IEYTAL
+287 LEYTAL

-320 FIMGKCKDL
+320 FIMDKCKEL

-341 DSPDF
+341 DSQDF
-346 SLNISREILQHSTQ
+346 SLNISREILQHTAQ

-366 NVEKKVLE
+366 NLEKKILE

-385 RYQEFFKEFGESIKI
+385 KYEEFFKEFGESIKI
-400 GIYSDFSKKDKLSN
+400 GIYSDFTKKEKLSN
-414 LLLFQSSETKDEEY
+414 LLLFQSSSIAENEY
-428 TTLAEYKSR
+428 TTLSEYKSR

-448 AAKDKATIEKLPHME
+448 AGKDRASIEKLPHME
-463 GMKDKGYE
+463 GMKDKNYE

-484 NMMREFDG
+484 GMMRDYEEI
-492 TKLHSIL
+492 KLRSIL
-499 QADNNTENKDENKDS
+499 QADNEKADKDSPKEENKDTKDIM
-514 SNKDVLN
+514 K
-521 AIKEVLGADK
+521 AIKEVLGDNK
-531 VAEVRETN
+531 VADVRESD

-544 VVCLSNKEDSISFN
+544 LVCLVNKEDSISFN

-563 AESGN
+563 AETGN
-568 PMFAMKPERV
+568 NMFGMKLERV
-578 LEINTSHD
+578 LEINTSHE
-586 VFKAIEKEYQANKT
+586 VFKAVEKEYQSNKK

-608 ELLYDEACILEGL
+608 ELLYDEACILENL
-621 PLEDPKLFA
+621 PLDDPKLFA

>member
-56 KYTDID
+56 KYTGMD

-67 IEIDEPNRTLS
+67 IEIDEQNRILT
-78 IIDNGIGMTREDV
+78 IKDNGIGMTKEDV
-91 INNIGSI
+91 IQNIGSI

-108 KIQKDKEASKESGI
+108 KIKQEAENKKESGI

-145 TKNVDS
+145 TKNVESD
-151 EKGVRWESNGDGSYS
+151 KGVKWESSGDGSYS
-166 IEDIDKQ
+166 IEDIDKA
-173 DRGTKIILKLK
+173 DRGTNIILKLK
-184 PKDKK
+184 PKNENEEN
-189 LEEDGFVDDDYCNR
+189 EEDYSNR
-203 YTLEGL
+203 YTLERL
-209 IHKYSNYVHYPIIM
+209 IQKYSNYVHYPIIM

-244 SMVSIWQKSKSD
+244 SMISIWQKNKSD
-256 VKPEEYNEFYKEHFH
+256 VKTEEYNEFYKEHFH
-271 DYADPFE
+271 DYAEPFDI
-278 VIHTKAEGT
+278 IHTKAEGT
-287 IEYTAL
+287 LEYTAL

-305 HPDFE
+305 YPNFE
-310 RGLELYSRNV
+310 RGLELYSKNV
-320 FIMGKCKDL
+320 FIMDKCKEL
-329 LPEYLKF
+329 IPEYLKF

-341 DSPDF
+341 DSQDF
-346 SLNISREILQHSTQ
+346 SLNISREILQHTAQ

-366 NVEKKVLE
+366 NIEKKILE

-385 RYQEFFKEFGESIKI
+385 KYEEFFKEFGESIKI
-400 GIYSDFSKKDKLSN
+400 GIYSDFTKKEKLSN
-414 LLLFQSSETKDEEY
+414 LLLFQSSEMSENEY
-428 TTLAEYKSR
+428 TTLAEYKAR

-448 AAKDKATIEKLPHME
+448 AGKDKSSIEKLPHME
-463 GMKDKGYE
+463 GMKDKGFE

-484 NMMREFDG
+484 GMMRDYEEI
-492 TKLHSIL
+492 KLHSIL
-499 QADNNTENKDENKDS
+499 QADNEKTDKDS
-514 SNKDVLN
+514 SKEEN
-521 AIKEVLGADK
+521 KEVKDILKAVKEILGDNK
-531 VAEVRETN
+531 VADVRESD

-544 VVCLSNKEDSISFN
+544 LVCLVNKEDSISFN

-563 AESGN
+563 AETGN
-568 PMFAMKPERV
+568 NMFGMKAERV
-578 LEINTSHD
+578 LEINTSHE
-586 VFKAIEKEYQANKT
+586 VFKAMEKEYQTNKK

-608 ELLYDEACILEGL
+608 ELLYDEACILENL
-621 PLEDPKLFA
+621 PLEDTKLFA

>member
-56 KYTDID
+56 KYTGMD

-67 IEIDEPNRTLS
+67 IEIDEQNRILT
-78 IIDNGIGMTREDV
+78 IKDNGIGMTKEDV
-91 INNIGSI
+91 IQNIGSI

-108 KIQKDKEASKESGI
+108 KIKQEAENKKESGI

-145 TKNVDS
+145 TKNVESD
-151 EKGVRWESNGDGSYS
+151 KGVKWESSGDGSYS
-166 IEDIDKQ
+166 VEEIDKK
-173 DRGTKIILKLK
+173 DRGTNIILKLK
-184 PKDKK
+184 PKNENEEN
-189 LEEDGFVDDDYCNR
+189 EEDYSNR
-203 YTLEGL
+203 YTLERL
-209 IHKYSNYVHYPIIM
+209 IQKYSNYVHYPIIM

-244 SMVSIWQKSKSD
+244 SIISIWQKNKSD
-256 VKPEEYNEFYKEHFH
+256 VKTEEYNEFYKEHFH
-271 DYADPFE
+271 DYAEPFDI
-278 VIHTKAEGT
+278 IHTKAEGT
-287 IEYTAL
+287 LEYTAL

-305 HPDFE
+305 YPNFE
-310 RGLELYSRNV
+310 RGLELYSKNV
-320 FIMGKCKDL
+320 FIMDKCKEL
-329 LPEYLKF
+329 IPEYLKF

-341 DSPDF
+341 DSQDF
-346 SLNISREILQHSTQ
+346 SLNISREILQHTAQ

-366 NVEKKVLE
+366 NIEKKILE

-385 RYQEFFKEFGESIKI
+385 KYEEFFKEFGESIKI
-400 GIYSDFSKKDKLSN
+400 GIYSDFTKKEKLSN
-414 LLLFQSSETKDEEY
+414 LLLFQSSETAENEY
-428 TTLAEYKSR
+428 TTLAEYKAR

-448 AAKDKATIEKLPHME
+448 AGKDKSSIEKLPHME
-463 GMKDKGYE
+463 GMKDKGFE

-484 NMMREFDG
+484 GMMRDYEEI
-492 TKLHSIL
+492 KLHSIL
-499 QADNNTENKDENKDS
+499 QADNEKTDKDFSKEENKEVKDIL
-514 SNKDVLN
+514 KAV
-521 AIKEVLGADK
+521 KEILGDNK
-531 VAEVRETN
+531 VADVRESD

-544 VVCLSNKEDSISFN
+544 LVCLVNKEDSISFN

-563 AESGN
+563 AETGN
-568 PMFAMKPERV
+568 NMFGMKAERV
-578 LEINTSHD
+578 LEINTSHE
-586 VFKAIEKEYQANKT
+586 VFKAMEKEYQTNKK

-608 ELLYDEACILEGL
+608 ELLYDEACILENL
-621 PLEDPKLFA
+621 PLEDTKLFA

>member
-56 KYTDID
+56 KYTGMD

-67 IEIDEPNRTLS
+67 IEIDEQNRILT
-78 IIDNGIGMTREDV
+78 IKDNGIGMTKEDV
-91 INNIGSI
+91 IQNIGSI

-108 KIQKDKEASKESGI
+108 KIKQEAENKKESGI

-145 TKNVDS
+145 TKNVESD
-151 EKGVRWESNGDGSYS
+151 KGVKWESSGDGSYS
-166 IEDIDKQ
+166 IEDIDKA
-173 DRGTKIILKLK
+173 DRGTNIILKLK
-184 PKDKK
+184 PKNENEEN
-189 LEEDGFVDDDYCNR
+189 EEDYSNR
-203 YTLEGL
+203 YTLERL
-209 IHKYSNYVHYPIIM
+209 IQKYSNYVHYPIVM

-244 SMVSIWQKSKSD
+244 SMISIWQKNKSD
-256 VKPEEYNEFYKEHFH
+256 VKTEEYNEFYKEHFH
-271 DYADPFE
+271 DYAEPFDI
-278 VIHTKAEGT
+278 IHTKAEGT
-287 IEYTAL
+287 LEYTAL

-305 HPDFE
+305 YPNFE
-310 RGLELYSRNV
+310 RGLELYSKNV
-320 FIMGKCKDL
+320 FIMDKCKEL
-329 LPEYLKF
+329 IPEYLKF

-341 DSPDF
+341 DSQDF
-346 SLNISREILQHSTQ
+346 SLNISREILQHTAQ

-366 NVEKKVLE
+366 NIEKKILE

-385 RYQEFFKEFGESIKI
+385 KYEEFFKEFGESIKI
-400 GIYSDFSKKDKLSN
+400 GIYSDFTKKEKLSN
-414 LLLFQSSETKDEEY
+414 LLLFQSSETAENEY
-428 TTLAEYKSR
+428 TTLAEYKAR

-448 AAKDKATIEKLPHME
+448 AGKDKSSIEKLPHME
-463 GMKDKGYE
+463 GMKDKGFE

-484 NMMREFDG
+484 GMMRDYEEI
-492 TKLHSIL
+492 KLHSIL
-499 QADNNTENKDENKDS
+499 QADNEKTDKDSLKEENKEVKDIL
-514 SNKDVLN
+514 KAV
-521 AIKEVLGADK
+521 KEILGDNK
-531 VAEVRETN
+531 VADVRESD

-544 VVCLSNKEDSISFN
+544 LVCLVNKEDSISFN

-563 AESGN
+563 AETGN
-568 PMFAMKPERV
+568 NMFGMKAERI
-578 LEINTSHD
+578 LEINTSHE
-586 VFKAIEKEYQANKT
+586 VFKAMEKEYQTNKK

-608 ELLYDEACILEGL
+608 ELLYDEACILENL
-621 PLEDPKLFA
+621 PLEDTKLFA

>member
-1 MAEKQILNFEAE
+1 MAEKQILNFETE

-19 LMVHSIYTHKEIF
+19 LMVHSIYTNKEIF

-56 KYTDID
+56 KYTGMD

-67 IEIDEPNRTLS
+67 IEIDEQNR
-78 IIDNGIGMTREDV
+78 IFAIKDNGIGMTKEDV
-91 INNIGSI
+91 IQNIGSI

-108 KIQKDKEASKESGI
+108 KIKQENANKESGI

-145 TKNVDS
+145 TKNVESDN
-151 EKGVRWESNGDGSYS
+151 GVRWESSGDGSYS
-166 IEDIDKQ
+166 IEDIEKN
-173 DRGTKIILKLK
+173 DRGTNIILKLK
-184 PKDKK
+184 PKD
-189 LEEDGFVDDDYCNR
+189 ENEDDYSNR
-203 YTLEGL
+203 YTLERL
-209 IHKYSNYVHYPIIM
+209 IQKYSNYVHYPIVM

-232 KEIQQYEEKTIN
+232 KEIQRYEEKTIN
-244 SMVSIWQKSKSD
+244 SMISIWQKNKSD
-256 VKPEEYNEFYKEHFH
+256 VKTEEYNEFYKEHFH
-271 DYADPFE
+271 DYVDPFDI
-278 VIHTKAEGT
+278 IHTKAEGT
-287 IEYTAL
+287 LEYTAL

-320 FIMGKCKDL
+320 FIMDKCKEL

-341 DSPDF
+341 DSQDF
-346 SLNISREILQHSTQ
+346 SLNISREILQHTNQ

-366 NVEKKVLE
+366 NLEKKI
-374 TLENILKNDRK
+374 LENLENTLKNDRK
-385 RYQEFFKEFGESIKI
+385 KYEEFFKEFGESIKI
-400 GIYSDFSKKDKLSN
+400 GIYSDFTKKEKLSN
-414 LLLFQSSETKDEEY
+414 LLLFQSSDTAENEY

-448 AAKDKATIEKLPHME
+448 AGKDKAAIEKLPHME

-484 NMMREFDG
+484 GMMRDYEEI
-492 TKLHSIL
+492 KLHSIL
-499 QADNNTENKDENKDS
+499 QADNEKNDKDSTKEENKSIKDIM
-514 SNKDVLN
+514 N
-521 AIKEVLGADK
+521 AIKEVLGESK
-531 VAEVRETN
+531 VADVRESD

-544 VVCLSNKEDSISFN
+544 LVCLVNKEDSISFN

-563 AESGN
+563 AETGN
-568 PMFAMKPERV
+568 NMFGMKPERV
-578 LEINTSHD
+578 LEINSSHE
-586 VFKAIEKEYQANKT
+586 VFKAMEKEYEANKK

-608 ELLYDEACILEGL
+608 ELLYDEACILENL
-621 PLEDPKLFA
+621 PLDNPKLFA
-630 SRMSKLMLK
+630 ARMSKLMLK

>member
-56 KYTDID
+56 KYAGMD

-67 IEIDEPNRTLS
+67 IEIDEQNRILT
-78 IIDNGIGMTREDV
+78 IKDNGIGMTKEDV
-91 INNIGSI
+91 IQNIGSI

-108 KIQKDKEASKESGI
+108 KIKQESANKENGI

-145 TKNVDS
+145 TKNVESD
-151 EKGVRWESNGDGSYS
+151 KGVKWESSGDGSYS
-166 IEDIDKQ
+166 VEEIDKK
-173 DRGTKIILKLK
+173 DRGTNIILKLK
-184 PKDKK
+184 PKD
-189 LEEDGFVDDDYCNR
+189 ENEDDYSNR
-203 YTLEGL
+203 YALERL
-209 IHKYSNYVHYPIIM
+209 IQKYSNYVHYPIVM

-244 SMVSIWQKSKSD
+244 SMISIWQKNKSD
-256 VKPEEYNEFYKEHFH
+256 VKTEEYNEFYKEHFH
-271 DYADPFE
+271 DYAEPFD
-278 VIHTKAEGT
+278 IIRTKAEGT
-287 IEYTAL
+287 LEYTAL

-305 HPDFE
+305 YPNFE
-310 RGLELYSRNV
+310 RGLELYSKNV
-320 FIMGKCKDL
+320 FIMDKCKEL
-329 LPEYLKF
+329 IPEYLKF

-341 DSPDF
+341 DSQDF
-346 SLNISREILQHSTQ
+346 SLNISREILQHTNQ

-366 NVEKKVLE
+366 NIEKKILE

-385 RYQEFFKEFGESIKI
+385 KYEEFFKEFGESIKI
-400 GIYSDFSKKDKLSN
+400 GIYSDFSKKEKLSN
-414 LLLFQSSETKDEEY
+414 LLLFQSSETAENEY
-428 TTLAEYKSR
+428 TTLAEYKAR

-448 AAKDKATIEKLPHME
+448 AGKDKSSIEKLPHME
-463 GMKDKGYE
+463 GMKDKGFE

-484 NMMREFDG
+484 GMMRDYEEI
-492 TKLHSIL
+492 KLHSIL
-499 QADNNTENKDENKDS
+499 QADNEKMDKDS
-514 SNKDVLN
+514 SKEEN
-521 AIKEVLGADK
+521 KEVKDILKAVKEILGDNK
-531 VAEVRETN
+531 VADVRESD

-544 VVCLSNKEDSISFN
+544 LVCLVNKEDSISFN

-563 AESGN
+563 AETGN
-568 PMFAMKPERV
+568 NMFGMKAERV
-578 LEINTSHD
+578 LEINTSHE
-586 VFKAIEKEYQANKT
+586 VFKAMEKEYQTNKK

-608 ELLYDEACILEGL
+608 ELLYDEACILENL
-621 PLEDPKLFA
+621 PLEDTKLFA

>member
-56 KYTDID
+56 KYAGMD

-67 IEIDEPNRTLS
+67 IEIDEQNRILT
-78 IIDNGIGMTREDV
+78 IKDNGIGMTKEDV
-91 INNIGSI
+91 IQNIGSI

-108 KIQKDKEASKESGI
+108 KIKQESANKENGI

-145 TKNVDS
+145 TKNVESD
-151 EKGVRWESNGDGSYS
+151 KGVKWESSGDGSYS
-166 IEDIDKQ
+166 IEDIDKA
-173 DRGTKIILKLK
+173 DRGTNIILKLK
-184 PKDKK
+184 PKNENEEN
-189 LEEDGFVDDDYCNR
+189 EEDYSNR
-203 YTLEGL
+203 YTLERL
-209 IHKYSNYVHYPIIM
+209 IQKYSNYVHYPIIM

-244 SMVSIWQKSKSD
+244 SMISIWQKNKSD
-256 VKPEEYNEFYKEHFH
+256 VKTEEYNEFYKEHFH
-271 DYADPFE
+271 DYAEPFDI
-278 VIHTKAEGT
+278 IHTKAEGT
-287 IEYTAL
+287 LEYTAL

-305 HPDFE
+305 YPNFE
-310 RGLELYSRNV
+310 RGLELYSKNV
-320 FIMGKCKDL
+320 FIMDKCKEL
-329 LPEYLKF
+329 IPEYLKF

-341 DSPDF
+341 DSQDF
-346 SLNISREILQHSTQ
+346 SLNISREILQHTAQ

-366 NVEKKVLE
+366 NIEKKILE

-385 RYQEFFKEFGESIKI
+385 KYEEFFKEFGESIKI
-400 GIYSDFSKKDKLSN
+400 GIYSDFTKKEKLSN
-414 LLLFQSSETKDEEY
+414 LLLFQSSETAENEY
-428 TTLAEYKSR
+428 TTLAEYKAR

-448 AAKDKATIEKLPHME
+448 AGKDKSAIEKLPHME

-484 NMMREFDG
+484 GMMRDYEEI
-492 TKLHSIL
+492 KLHSIL
-499 QADNNTENKDENKDS
+499 QADNEKTDKDS
-514 SNKDVLN
+514 SKEEN
-521 AIKEVLGADK
+521 KEVKDILKAVKEILGDNK
-531 VAEVRETN
+531 VADVRESD

-544 VVCLSNKEDSISFN
+544 LVCLVNKEDSISFN

-563 AESGN
+563 AETGN
-568 PMFAMKPERV
+568 NMFSMKAERV
-578 LEINTSHD
+578 LEINTSHE
-586 VFKAIEKEYQANKT
+586 VFKAMEKEYQTNKK

-608 ELLYDEACILEGL
+608 ELLYDEACILENL
-621 PLEDPKLFA
+621 PLEDTKLFA

>member
-56 KYTDID
+56 KYTGMD

-67 IEIDEPNRTLS
+67 IEIDEQNRILT
-78 IIDNGIGMTREDV
+78 IKDNGIGMTKEDV
-91 INNIGSI
+91 IQNIGSI

-108 KIQKDKEASKESGI
+108 KIKQEAENKKESGI

-145 TKNVDS
+145 TKNVESD
-151 EKGVRWESNGDGSYS
+151 KGVKWESSGDGSYS
-166 IEDIDKQ
+166 IEDIDKA
-173 DRGTKIILKLK
+173 DRGTNIILKLK
-184 PKDKK
+184 PKNENEEN
-189 LEEDGFVDDDYCNR
+189 EEDYSNR
-203 YTLEGL
+203 YTLERL
-209 IHKYSNYVHYPIIM
+209 IQKYSNYVHYPIIM

-244 SMVSIWQKSKSD
+244 SMISIWQKNKSE
-256 VKPEEYNEFYKEHFH
+256 VKTEEYNEFYKEHFH
-271 DYADPFE
+271 DYAEPFDI
-278 VIHTKAEGT
+278 IHTKAEGT
-287 IEYTAL
+287 LEYTAL

-320 FIMGKCKDL
+320 FIMDKCQEL

-341 DSPDF
+341 DSQDF
-346 SLNISREILQHSTQ
+346 SLNISREILQHTAQ

-366 NVEKKVLE
+366 NIEKKILE
-374 TLENILKNDRK
+374 NLENILKNDRK
-385 RYQEFFKEFGESIKI
+385 KYEEFFKEFGESIKI
-400 GIYSDFSKKDKLSN
+400 GIYSDFSKKEKLSN
-414 LLLFQSSETKDEEY
+414 LLLFQSSEMAENEY
-428 TTLAEYKSR
+428 TTLAEYKAR

-448 AAKDKATIEKLPHME
+448 AGKDKSSIEKLPHME
-463 GMKDKGYE
+463 GMKDKGFE

-484 NMMREFDG
+484 GMMRDYEEI
-492 TKLHSIL
+492 KLHSIL
-499 QADNNTENKDENKDS
+499 QADNEKTDKDS
-514 SNKDVLN
+514 SKEEN
-521 AIKEVLGADK
+521 KEVKDILKAVKEILGDNK
-531 VAEVRETN
+531 VADVRESD

-544 VVCLSNKEDSISFN
+544 LVCLVNKEDSISFN

-563 AESGN
+563 AETGN
-568 PMFAMKPERV
+568 NMFGMKAERV
-578 LEINTSHD
+578 LEINTSHE
-586 VFKAIEKEYQANKT
+586 VFKAMEKEYQTNKK

-608 ELLYDEACILEGL
+608 ELLYDEACILENL
-621 PLEDPKLFA
+621 PLEDTKLFA

>member
-19 LMVHSIYTHKEIF
+19 LMVHSIYTNKEIF

-56 KYTDID
+56 KYTGMD

-67 IEIDEPNRTLS
+67 IEIDEQNRILT
-78 IIDNGIGMTREDV
+78 IKDNGIGMTKEDV
-91 INNIGSI
+91 IQNIGSI

-108 KIQKDKEASKESGI
+108 KIKQENANKESGI

-145 TKNVDS
+145 TKNVESDN
-151 EKGVRWESNGDGSYS
+151 GVRWESSGDGSYS
-166 IEDIDKQ
+166 IEDIEKN
-173 DRGTKIILKLK
+173 DRGTNIILKLK
-184 PKDKK
+184 PKD
-189 LEEDGFVDDDYCNR
+189 ENEDDYSNR
-203 YTLEGL
+203 YTLERL
-209 IHKYSNYVHYPIIM
+209 IQKYSNYVHYPIVM

-244 SMVSIWQKSKSD
+244 SMISIWQKNKSD
-256 VKPEEYNEFYKEHFH
+256 VKTEEYNEFYKEHFH
-271 DYADPFE
+271 DHVDPFDI
-278 VIHTKAEGT
+278 IHTKAEGT
-287 IEYTAL
+287 LEYTAL

-320 FIMGKCKDL
+320 FIMDKCKEL

-341 DSPDF
+341 DSQDF
-346 SLNISREILQHSTQ
+346 SLNISREILQHTNQ

-366 NVEKKVLE
+366 NLEKKILE
-374 TLENILKNDRK
+374 TLENTLKNDRK
-385 RYQEFFKEFGESIKI
+385 KYEEFFKEFGESIKI
-400 GIYSDFSKKDKLSN
+400 GIYSDFTKKEKLSN
-414 LLLFQSSETKDEEY
+414 LLLFQSSDTAENEY

-448 AAKDKATIEKLPHME
+448 AGKDKSAIEKLPHME

-484 NMMREFDG
+484 GMMRDYEEI
-492 TKLHSIL
+492 KLHSIL
-499 QADNNTENKDENKDS
+499 QADNEKTDKDSTKEENKSIKDIM
-514 SNKDVLN
+514 N
-521 AIKEVLGADK
+521 AIKEVLGESK
-531 VAEVRETN
+531 VADVRESD

-544 VVCLSNKEDSISFN
+544 LVCLVNKEDSISFN

-563 AESGN
+563 AETGN
-568 PMFAMKPERV
+568 NMFGMKPERV
-578 LEINTSHD
+578 LEINSSHE
-586 VFKAIEKEYQANKT
+586 VFKAMEKEYEANKK

-608 ELLYDEACILEGL
+608 ELLYDEACILENL
-621 PLEDPKLFA
+621 PLDNPKLFA
-630 SRMSKLMLK
+630 ARMSKLMLK

>member
-67 IEIDEPNRTLS
+67 IEIDEQNRTLS

-256 VKPEEYNEFYKEHFH
+256 VKPEEYNEFYKDAPDECPETEC
-271 DYADPFE
+271 DDP
-278 VIHTKAEGT
+278 GT
-287 IEYTAL
+287 GRRSVS
-293 LFIPS
+293 F
-298 KAPFNFL
+298 
-305 HPDFE
+305 
-310 RGLELYSRNV
+310 RG
-320 FIMGKCKDL
+320 
-329 LPEYLKF
+329 
-336 VRGLV
+336 
-341 DSPDF
+341 
-346 SLNISREILQHSTQ
+346 
-360 LKRIAS
+360 
-366 NVEKKVLE
+366 
-374 TLENILKNDRK
+374 
-385 RYQEFFKEFGESIKI
+385 
-400 GIYSDFSKKDKLSN
+400 
-414 LLLFQSSETKDEEY
+414 
-428 TTLAEYKSR
+428 
-437 MKEGQEFIYYA
+437 
-448 AAKDKATIEKLPHME
+448 
-463 GMKDKGYE
+463 
-471 VLYFTDRVDEFMV
+471 
-484 NMMREFDG
+484 
-492 TKLHSIL
+492 
-499 QADNNTENKDENKDS
+499 
-514 SNKDVLN
+514 
-521 AIKEVLGADK
+521 
-531 VAEVRETN
+531 
-539 RLKES
+539 
-544 VVCLSNKEDSISFN
+544 
-558 MAKVL
+558 
-563 AESGN
+563 
-568 PMFAMKPERV
+568 
-578 LEINTSHD
+578 
-586 VFKAIEKEYQANKT
+586 
-600 SDLFKEYS
+600 
-608 ELLYDEACILEGL
+608 
-621 PLEDPKLFA
+621 
-630 SRMSKLMLK
+630 
-639 L
+639 

>member
-56 KYTDID
+56 KYTGMD

-67 IEIDEPNRTLS
+67 IEIDEQNRILT
-78 IIDNGIGMTREDV
+78 IRDNGIGMTKEDV
-91 INNIGSI
+91 IQNIGSI

-108 KIQKDKEASKESGI
+108 KIKQEAENKKESGI

-145 TKNVDS
+145 TKNVESD
-151 EKGVRWESNGDGSYS
+151 KGVKWESSGDGSYS
-166 IEDIDKQ
+166 IEDIDKA
-173 DRGTKIILKLK
+173 DRGTNIILKLK
-184 PKDKK
+184 PKNENEEN
-189 LEEDGFVDDDYCNR
+189 EEDYSNR
-203 YTLEGL
+203 YTLERL
-209 IHKYSNYVHYPIIM
+209 IQKYSNYVHYPIIM

-244 SMVSIWQKSKSD
+244 SMISIWQKNKSD
-256 VKPEEYNEFYKEHFH
+256 VKTEEYNEFYKEHFH
-271 DYADPFE
+271 DYAEPFDI
-278 VIHTKAEGT
+278 IHTKAEGT
-287 IEYTAL
+287 LEYTAL

-305 HPDFE
+305 YPNFE
-310 RGLELYSRNV
+310 RGLELYSKNV
-320 FIMGKCKDL
+320 FIMDKCKEL
-329 LPEYLKF
+329 IPEYLKF

-341 DSPDF
+341 DSQDF
-346 SLNISREILQHSTQ
+346 SLNISREILQHTAQ

-366 NVEKKVLE
+366 NIEKKILE

-385 RYQEFFKEFGESIKI
+385 KYEEFFKEFGESIKI
-400 GIYSDFSKKDKLSN
+400 GIYSDFTKKEKLSN
-414 LLLFQSSETKDEEY
+414 LLLFQSSETAENEY
-428 TTLAEYKSR
+428 TTLAEYKAR

-448 AAKDKATIEKLPHME
+448 AGKDKASIEKLPHME
-463 GMKDKGYE
+463 GMKDKGFE

-484 NMMREFDG
+484 GMMRDYEEI
-492 TKLHSIL
+492 KLHSIL
-499 QADNNTENKDENKDS
+499 QADNEKTDKDFSKEENKEVKDIL
-514 SNKDVLN
+514 KAV
-521 AIKEVLGADK
+521 KEILGDNK
-531 VAEVRETN
+531 VADVRESD

-544 VVCLSNKEDSISFN
+544 LVCLVNKEDSISFN

-563 AESGN
+563 AETGN
-568 PMFAMKPERV
+568 NMFGMKAERV
-578 LEINTSHD
+578 LEINTSHE
-586 VFKAIEKEYQANKT
+586 VFKAMEKEYQTNKK

-608 ELLYDEACILEGL
+608 ELLYDEACILENL
-621 PLEDPKLFA
+621 PLEDTKLFA

>member
-56 KYTDID
+56 KYTGMD

-67 IEIDEPNRTLS
+67 IEIDEQNRILA
-78 IIDNGIGMTREDV
+78 IKDNGIGMTKEDV
-91 INNIGSI
+91 IQNIGSI

-108 KIQKDKEASKESGI
+108 KIKQENANKESGI

-145 TKNVDS
+145 TKNVESDN
-151 EKGVRWESNGDGSYS
+151 GVRWESSGDGSYS
-166 IEDIDKQ
+166 IEDIEKN
-173 DRGTKIILKLK
+173 DRGTNIILKLK
-184 PKDKK
+184 PKD
-189 LEEDGFVDDDYCNR
+189 ENEDDYSNR
-203 YTLEGL
+203 YTLERL
-209 IHKYSNYVHYPIIM
+209 IQKYSNYVHYPIVM

-244 SMVSIWQKSKSD
+244 SMISIWQKNKSD
-256 VKPEEYNEFYKEHFH
+256 VKTEEYNEFYKEHFH
-271 DYADPFE
+271 DYVDPFDI
-278 VIHTKAEGT
+278 IHTKAEGT
-287 IEYTAL
+287 LEYTAL

-320 FIMGKCKDL
+320 FIMDKCKEL

-341 DSPDF
+341 DSQDF
-346 SLNISREILQHSTQ
+346 SLNISREILQHTNQ

-366 NVEKKVLE
+366 NLEKKILE
-374 TLENILKNDRK
+374 TLENTLKNDRK
-385 RYQEFFKEFGESIKI
+385 KYEEFFKEFGESIKI
-400 GIYSDFSKKDKLSN
+400 GIYSDFTKKEKLSN
-414 LLLFQSSETKDEEY
+414 LLLFQSSDTAENEY

-448 AAKDKATIEKLPHME
+448 AGKDKSAIEKLPHME

-484 NMMREFDG
+484 GMMRDYEEI
-492 TKLHSIL
+492 KLHSIL
-499 QADNNTENKDENKDS
+499 QADNEKTDKDSTKEENKSIKDIM
-514 SNKDVLN
+514 N
-521 AIKEVLGADK
+521 AIKEVLGESK
-531 VAEVRETN
+531 VADVRESD

-544 VVCLSNKEDSISFN
+544 LVCLVNKEDSISFN

-563 AESGN
+563 AETGN
-568 PMFAMKPERV
+568 NMFGMKPERV
-578 LEINTSHD
+578 LEINSSHE
-586 VFKAIEKEYQANKT
+586 VFKAMEKEYEANKK

-608 ELLYDEACILEGL
+608 ELLYDEACILENL
-621 PLEDPKLFA
+621 PLDNPKLFA
-630 SRMSKLMLK
+630 ARMSKLMLK

>member
-56 KYTDID
+56 KYAGMD

-67 IEIDEPNRTLS
+67 IEIDEQNRILT
-78 IIDNGIGMTREDV
+78 IKDNGIGMTKEDV
-91 INNIGSI
+91 IQNIGSI

-108 KIQKDKEASKESGI
+108 KIKQEAENKKESGI

-145 TKNVDS
+145 TKNVESD
-151 EKGVRWESNGDGSYS
+151 KGVKWESSGDGSYS
-166 IEDIDKQ
+166 VEEIDKK
-173 DRGTKIILKLK
+173 DRGTNIILKLK
-184 PKDKK
+184 PKNENEEN
-189 LEEDGFVDDDYCNR
+189 EEDYSNR
-203 YTLEGL
+203 YTLERL
-209 IHKYSNYVHYPIIM
+209 IQKYSNYVHYPIIM

-244 SMVSIWQKSKSD
+244 SIISIWQKNKSD
-256 VKPEEYNEFYKEHFH
+256 VKTEEYNEFYKEHFH
-271 DYADPFE
+271 DYAEPFDI
-278 VIHTKAEGT
+278 IHTKAEGT
-287 IEYTAL
+287 LEYTAL

-305 HPDFE
+305 YPNFE
-310 RGLELYSRNV
+310 RGLELYSKNV
-320 FIMGKCKDL
+320 FIMDKCKEL
-329 LPEYLKF
+329 IPEYLKF

-341 DSPDF
+341 DSQDF
-346 SLNISREILQHSTQ
+346 SLNISREILQHTNQ

-366 NVEKKVLE
+366 NIEKKILE
-374 TLENILKNDRK
+374 NLENILKNDRK
-385 RYQEFFKEFGESIKI
+385 KYEEFFKEFGESIKI
-400 GIYSDFSKKDKLSN
+400 GIYSDFTKKEKLSN
-414 LLLFQSSETKDEEY
+414 LLLFQSSETAENEY
-428 TTLAEYKSR
+428 TTLAEYKER

-448 AAKDKATIEKLPHME
+448 AGKDKAYIEKLPHME
-463 GMKDKGYE
+463 GMKDKGFE

-484 NMMREFDG
+484 GMMRDYEEI
-492 TKLHSIL
+492 KLHSIL
-499 QADNNTENKDENKDS
+499 QADNEKTDKDS
-514 SNKDVLN
+514 SKEEN
-521 AIKEVLGADK
+521 KEVKDILKAVKEILGDNK
-531 VAEVRETN
+531 VADVRESD

-544 VVCLSNKEDSISFN
+544 LVCLVNKEDSISFN

-563 AESGN
+563 AETGN
-568 PMFAMKPERV
+568 NMFGMKAGRV
-578 LEINTSHD
+578 LEINTSHE
-586 VFKAIEKEYQANKT
+586 VFKAMEKEYQTNKK

-608 ELLYDEACILEGL
+608 ELLYDEACILENL
-621 PLEDPKLFA
+621 PLEDTKLFA

>member
-56 KYTDID
+56 KYAGMD

-67 IEIDEPNRTLS
+67 IEIDEQNRILT
-78 IIDNGIGMTREDV
+78 IKDNGIGMTKEDV
-91 INNIGSI
+91 IQNIGSI

-108 KIQKDKEASKESGI
+108 KIKQEAENKKESGI

-145 TKNVDS
+145 TKNVESD
-151 EKGVRWESNGDGSYS
+151 KGVKWESSGDGSYS
-166 IEDIDKQ
+166 IEDIDKA
-173 DRGTKIILKLK
+173 DRGTNIILKLK
-184 PKDKK
+184 PKNENEEN
-189 LEEDGFVDDDYCNR
+189 EEDYSNR
-203 YTLEGL
+203 YTLERL
-209 IHKYSNYVHYPIIM
+209 IQKYSNYVHYPIIM

-244 SMVSIWQKSKSD
+244 SMISIWQKNKSD
-256 VKPEEYNEFYKEHFH
+256 VKTEEYNEFYKEHFH
-271 DYADPFE
+271 DYAEPFDI
-278 VIHTKAEGT
+278 IHTKAEGT
-287 IEYTAL
+287 LEYTAL

-298 KAPFNFL
+298 KAPFHFL
-305 HPDFE
+305 YPNFE
-310 RGLELYSRNV
+310 RGLELYSKNV
-320 FIMGKCKDL
+320 FIMDKCKEL

-341 DSPDF
+341 DSQDF
-346 SLNISREILQHSTQ
+346 SLNISREILQHTAQ

-366 NVEKKVLE
+366 NIEKKILE
-374 TLENILKNDRK
+374 TLENTLKNDRK
-385 RYQEFFKEFGESIKI
+385 KYEEFFKEFGESIKI
-400 GIYSDFSKKDKLSN
+400 GIYSDFTKKEKLSN
-414 LLLFQSSETKDEEY
+414 LLLFQSSETAENEY
-428 TTLAEYKSR
+428 TTLAEYKAR

-448 AAKDKATIEKLPHME
+448 AGKDKASIEKLPHME
-463 GMKDKGYE
+463 GMKDKGFE

-484 NMMREFDG
+484 GMMRDYEEI
-492 TKLHSIL
+492 KLHSIL
-499 QADNNTENKDENKDS
+499 QADNEKTDKDSLKEENKEVKDIL
-514 SNKDVLN
+514 KAV
-521 AIKEVLGADK
+521 KEILGDNK
-531 VAEVRETN
+531 VADVRESD

-544 VVCLSNKEDSISFN
+544 LVCLVNKEDSISFN

-563 AESGN
+563 AETGN
-568 PMFAMKPERV
+568 NMFGMKAERV
-578 LEINTSHD
+578 LEINTSHE
-586 VFKAIEKEYQANKT
+586 VFKAMEKEYQTNKK

-608 ELLYDEACILEGL
+608 ELLYDEACILENL
-621 PLEDPKLFA
+621 PLEDTKLFA

>member
-56 KYTDID
+56 KYTGMD

-67 IEIDEPNRTLS
+67 IEIDEQNRILT
-78 IIDNGIGMTREDV
+78 IKDNGIGMTKDDV
-91 INNIGSI
+91 IQNIGSI

-108 KIQKDKEASKESGI
+108 KIKQESANKENGI

-145 TKNVDS
+145 TKNVESDS
-151 EKGVRWESNGDGSYS
+151 GVRWESSGDGSYS
-166 IEDIDKQ
+166 IEEIDKKE
-173 DRGTKIILKLK
+173 RGTNIILKLK
-184 PKDKK
+184 PKD
-189 LEEDGFVDDDYCNR
+189 ENEDDYSNR
-203 YTLEGL
+203 YTLERL
-209 IHKYSNYVHYPIIM
+209 IQKYSNYVHYPIVM

-244 SMVSIWQKSKSD
+244 SMISIWQKNKSD
-256 VKPEEYNEFYKEHFH
+256 VKTEEYNEFYKEHFH
-271 DYADPFE
+271 DYAEPFDI
-278 VIHTKAEGT
+278 IHTKAEGT
-287 IEYTAL
+287 LEYTAL

-320 FIMGKCKDL
+320 FIMDKCKEL

-341 DSPDF
+341 DSQDF
-346 SLNISREILQHSTQ
+346 SLNISREILQHTNQ

-366 NVEKKVLE
+366 NLEKRISE
-374 TLENILKNDRK
+374 TLENTLKNDRK
-385 RYQEFFKEFGESIKI
+385 KYEEFFKEFGESIKI
-400 GIYSDFSKKDKLSN
+400 GIYSDFTKKEKLSN
-414 LLLFQSSETKDEEY
+414 LLLFQSSNTAENEY
-428 TTLAEYKSR
+428 TTLAEYKIR

-448 AAKDKATIEKLPHME
+448 AGKDKSAIEKLPHME

-484 NMMREFDG
+484 GMMRDYEEI
-492 TKLHSIL
+492 KLHSIL
-499 QADNNTENKDENKDS
+499 QADNEKTNEDSSKEENKEIKDIM
-514 SNKDVLN
+514 K
-521 AIKEVLGADK
+521 AIKEVLGDSK
-531 VAEVRETN
+531 VADVRASD

-544 VVCLSNKEDSISFN
+544 LVCLVNKEDSISFN

-563 AESGN
+563 AETGN
-568 PMFAMKPERV
+568 NMFGMKPERV
-578 LEINTSHD
+578 LEINSSHE
-586 VFKAIEKEYQANKT
+586 VFKAMEKEYEANKK

-608 ELLYDEACILEGL
+608 ELLYDEACILENL
-621 PLEDPKLFA
+621 PLDDPKLFA
-630 SRMSKLMLK
+630 ARMSKLMLK